1 MAMATTTTK
10 PRVSKIVGIQ
20 FSILSPEEIKKN
32 AVTEIT
38 SRDTY
43 IGNKPV
49 LGGLFCPYMGVS
61 EPGMLCPTDGLDY
74 MQTPGYFGYIQLAMP
89 VFYYQHLNTIHKIL
103 RCVCLKCSR
112 LLINK
117 EQHKQ
122 ALKMSPD
129 ERWSYVFGVASK
141 VKRCGDDNEE
151 GCGCLMPKK
160 IKKENLAT
168 LIAEWDSDG
177 VKGMSEEDA
186 KKMNMQLTPDI
197 VLKIFRRI
205 SDDDV
210 SFMGFSPTFSRPDW
224 MICQVLAVPPPAVR
238 PSIKMDGQ
246 QRSEDDLTHIIV
258 NIVKAN
264 KTLQEKIRDG
274 AQASVWHMVLQY
286 YCATLVDNNIPGA
299 APVAQRSGRKLKS
312 IKERLNGKGG
322 RVRGNLMGKR
332 VDFSARSVITPDPN
346 LSIRELGV
354 PLKIAKNITKP
365 VVVNDMNRRFLMRL
379 VRNGPEEYPG
389 AKILERKG
397 GESISLRYADRENIV
412 LYNGDI
418 VHRHMMDGDGVL
430 FNRQPTLHRMSM
442 MCHIARIMR
451 QGDTFRMN
459 VGDTKPYN
467 ADFDGDEMN
476 MHMPQDEEAEAELKN
491 LAAVP
496 YQIISPAKNQSI
508 IGIFQD
514 SLVGSYRLT
523 RPNVS
528 FTPREAMNLLMAYNG
543 INEGLFA
550 TQAERITSFQ
560 ILSQIMPA
568 FTMKY
573 KTKGFGENDD
583 FATSPGVLE
592 IVDGKYLRGQL
603 DKDVL
608 GGGSNGLITRTCND
622 FGNMAAAAFIDDLQN
637 IVTEY
642 MKSSAYSVGISDLI
656 ADRATNEQITQSITA
671 KKKEV
676 KNLIDQTYL
685 GFFENATGNT
695 NEDEFEFQVT
705 NILNKATNDSG
716 KIGLKSLSKDNRF
729 VTMVKSGSKGSDL
742 NISQMIACLGQQLI
756 DGKRIP
762 YGFENRTLPHFT
774 KYDDSPG
781 ARGFVENSF
790 ISGLTPEELFFHA
803 MGGRV
808 GLIDTAVK
816 SVTWETPVVVVE
828 NDEPKYVKIGEWIDA
843 HISSSSS
850 VQRMTE
856 QNMEYL
862 ELDHPVKIVT
872 MDYDGHV
879 SWETVSAVTRHDP
892 GEKLYKIT
900 THAGRYVTVTA
911 NKSLLVWNA
920 ELGEFRE
927 KYTDEIK
934 VGDFVPVAKHVR
946 DLRSGV
952 GIDEIQMTKYFPK
965 SEFIYGSEVKTAIE
979 MMNESMQDRK
989 KIPSNWWDE
998 NNNTAFTLPF
1008 DSKAKLQ
1015 RAIVRSKIDE
1025 LSANGVYPPSGS
1037 RQWGI
1042 VPETFELNYENGTFI
1057 GLFIAEGN
1065 INGAN
1070 IYITNNDSKIR
1081 EFVKT
1086 WFAKYSIKCK
1096 EDIRKNAANG
1106 TTSTVVGTSCILAK
1120 FITQLVGHGADS
1132 KHVPNEAYISN
1143 MEFVKGIISGY
1154 ISGDGHV
1161 SRNSIE
1167 SSSCSQ
1173 RLTEDI
1179 AFLCS
1184 RIGVH
1189 ARVFK
1194 SQLKRNNFGTKNIK
1208 PSYRLSIRSTN
1219 GQLFAEQIDLLHDQ
1233 KNDRLKSITW
1243 TSALNKVQQHNDVV
1257 LDAIVS
1263 IEYVDPALHPK
1274 MYDLTIP
1281 TTLNFGLANGLQ
1293 VRDTS
1298 STGYIQRRLI
1308 KGMEDLKIEYDMT
1321 VRNNKGRVVQF
1332 SYGEDGIDPVKVES
1346 QIIPLVNLGLDEIYA
1361 HYHMPSSDPKDVV
1374 FTAAFTKGV
1383 ISRMKKQKAENDAK
1397 CKHWIDFMIEQ
1408 RENIIKCVFRN
1419 KNTDRVFLP
1428 VAFAHTINNVKGLQ
1442 QINNN
1447 SIVDITPLEAFAMIE
1462 AAYKRLETMHY
1473 CAPTQLFKVMFFYYL
1488 SPKDLLMVKRFNQKA
1503 LTVLLEMIVLKYK
1516 NSLIAPGE
1524 MVGMISAQS
1533 IGEPTTQ
1540 LTLNSVSYDTRVML
1554 RIDGQIKV
1562 FQIGEYIDQYI
1573 EKAERMENHP
1583 NDTKLGYIN
1592 ADEDVFIPSV
1602 DALGITSWKRVEAVT
1617 RHPVV
1622 NVDGTNTVLR
1632 VTTEDGR
1639 QVIAT
1644 KAKSFLSIDANNQL
1658 AATNGS
1664 DLKVGD
1670 YIPIN
1675 QRAFEMPENDSFD
1688 VSIILKKSEYSF
1700 GSEIMKALS
1709 YCHERNW
1716 WANHA
1721 NIDFVVPY
1729 ARSDSLL
1736 EATNGKCRQGAN
1748 TKQSFET
1755 GIVYLKHKGKQSRIP
1770 EKIPYDFEFGY
1781 LIGAYCAEG
1790 CITKTQISISN
1801 NDVKFF
1807 EPINALML
1815 RWGITTKYYVVSN
1828 KNGQEGWTSSDLRI
1842 YSKLLTEI
1850 LNALCGKGS
1859 DNKFIHSELLNG
1871 NKEFMRGVLSGYF
1884 GGDGAIDKKTKY
1896 ISAYSVSRK
1905 LLENL
1910 QIMLGFGFG
1919 IYSKITKPTKCE
1931 TNNRGSKN
1939 ILQGYTICIKS
1950 DGAVKFANEM
1960 RLFIDYKQA
1969 RLDEMAKASTKSSE
1983 VNDVIPT
1990 FVHNGK
1996 VQTNMNRKKLAA
2008 IIGTNPFPDVRFDK
2022 IVSIEEIPNPT
2033 EWMYDF
2039 TVEETRT
2046 FIVENGMGCYDTF
2059 HTAGSGVAMKA
2070 NVTRGVP
2077 RIEELLSITENPKN
2091 SSLTICLKKDE
2102 ETDCERAKELIA
2114 QIELTQLSELVESV
2128 SICFD
2133 PDDLNTLIQEDRST
2147 MLQYY
2152 EYQRLLQE
2160 CAGIDAPEAED
2171 DLAARSKWIIRMVM
2185 SREAML
2191 DKRITMDDVHFAI
2204 KNSHGDDVSCIYAD
2218 YNADKLVFRLRMNNI
2233 NGKKPLKP
2241 KENPLDQSDKIYLLK
2256 AFQDQLLN
2264 NIVLRG
2270 LKNISKV
2277 TLRKLMDT
2285 LHKEDGAYVKKE
2297 TWVLDTKGTNLMDV
2311 LALDYIDVGRTI
2323 SDDIQEIRSVLGIE
2337 AAREALLTEMTGVF
2351 ENDGTY
2357 INYHHLSL
2365 LCDRMTASAGMVSI
2379 FRHGINNDNIGPIA
2393 KASFEETPEMFL
2405 KAARHA
2411 ELDQMRGISANVM
2424 CGQEGY
2430 YGTSSFQVMLD
2441 LPHMIAKMEDV
2452 AFQAQNDQAEIAEA
2466 MGAAAM
2472 DTSACAFENL
2482 TIESNVGSIQKVDL
2496 GQGADN
2502 YNVGF

>member
-1 MAMATTTTK
+1 MASSLSSK

-20 FSILSPEEIKKN
+20 FSMLSPEEIRKGS
-32 AVTEIT
+32 VTEIT

-43 IGNKPV
+43 VGNKPV
-49 LGGLFCPYMGVS
+49 IGGLFCPYMGVS

-74 MQTPGYFGYIQLAMP
+74 MNTPGYFGRIELAAP
-89 VFYYQHLNTIHKIL
+89 VFYYQHLATVHKIL
-103 RCVCLKCSR
+103 RCVCIKCSK
-112 LLINK
+112 LLISK
-117 EQHKQ
+117 DAHKQ
-122 ALKMSPD
+122 ALKMLAD
-129 ERWSYVFGVASK
+129 ERWSYIFGVASK
-141 VKRCGDDNEE
+141 VKRCGDDNED

-160 IKKENLAT
+160 IRKENLAT

-177 VKGMSEEDA
+177 IKGMSEEDA
-186 KKMNMQLTPDI
+186 KKMNMLLTPDI

-274 AQASVWHMVLQY
+274 AQANIIADWHTVLQY

-299 APVAQRSGRKLKS
+299 APVAQRSGRPLKS

-365 VVVNDMNRRFLMRL
+365 VVVNDMNRRVLTKL

-397 GESISLRYADRENIV
+397 GENISLRYADRDNIV

-442 MCHIARIMR
+442 MCHIARIMH

-514 SLVGSYRLT
+514 SLLGSYRLT
-523 RPNVS
+523 RPGVS
-528 FTPREAMNLLMAYNG
+528 FTPRDAMNLLMAYKG
-543 INEGLFA
+543 VNEGLFA
-550 TQAERITSFQ
+550 GHADRITSFQ

-573 KTKGFGENDD
+573 KTKGFGETDD

-622 FGNMAAAAFIDDLQN
+622 FGNMAASDFIDNLQD

-642 MKSSAYSVGISDLI
+642 MKTSAYSVGISDLI
-656 ADRATNEQITQSITA
+656 ANRSTNEQIAQSITS

-685 GFFENATGNT
+685 GIFENATGNT

-716 KIGLKSLSKDNRF
+716 KIGLKSLDKDNRF
-729 VTMVKSGSKGSDL
+729 VTMVKAGSKGSDL

-816 SVTWETPVVVVE
+816 
-828 NDEPKYVKIGEWIDA
+828 
-843 HISSSSS
+843 
-850 VQRMTE
+850 
-856 QNMEYL
+856 
-862 ELDHPVKIVT
+862 
-872 MDYDGHV
+872 
-879 SWETVSAVTRHDP
+879 
-892 GEKLYKIT
+892 
-900 THAGRYVTVTA
+900 
-911 NKSLLVWNA
+911 
-920 ELGEFRE
+920 
-927 KYTDEIK
+927 
-934 VGDFVPVAKHVR
+934 
-946 DLRSGV
+946 
-952 GIDEIQMTKYFPK
+952 
-965 SEFIYGSEVKTAIE
+965 
-979 MMNESMQDRK
+979 
-989 KIPSNWWDE
+989 
-998 NNNTAFTLPF
+998 
-1008 DSKAKLQ
+1008 
-1015 RAIVRSKIDE
+1015 
-1025 LSANGVYPPSGS
+1025 
-1037 RQWGI
+1037 
-1042 VPETFELNYENGTFI
+1042 
-1057 GLFIAEGN
+1057 
-1065 INGAN
+1065 
-1070 IYITNNDSKIR
+1070 
-1081 EFVKT
+1081 
-1086 WFAKYSIKCK
+1086 
-1096 EDIRKNAANG
+1096 
-1106 TTSTVVGTSCILAK
+1106 
-1120 FITQLVGHGADS
+1120 
-1132 KHVPNEAYISN
+1132 
-1143 MEFVKGIISGY
+1143 
-1154 ISGDGHV
+1154 
-1161 SRNSIE
+1161 
-1167 SSSCSQ
+1167 
-1173 RLTEDI
+1173 
-1179 AFLCS
+1179 
-1184 RIGVH
+1184 
-1189 ARVFK
+1189 
-1194 SQLKRNNFGTKNIK
+1194 
-1208 PSYRLSIRSTN
+1208 
-1219 GQLFAEQIDLLHDQ
+1219 
-1233 KNDRLKSITW
+1233 
-1243 TSALNKVQQHNDVV
+1243 
-1257 LDAIVS
+1257 
-1263 IEYVDPALHPK
+1263 
-1274 MYDLTIP
+1274 
-1281 TTLNFGLANGLQ
+1281 
-1293 VRDTS
+1293 TS

-1321 VRNNKGRVVQF
+1321 VRNNKGRVIQF

-1346 QIIPLVNLGLDEIYA
+1346 QIMPLVNLGLDEIYA

-1397 CKHWIDFMIEQ
+1397 CKQWIDFMIEQ
-1408 RENIIKCVFRN
+1408 RETVIQRVFRN
-1419 KNTDRVFLP
+1419 KNNDRVYLP

-1462 AAYKRLETMHY
+1462 AAYKRLESMHY
-1473 CAPTQLFKVMFFYYL
+1473 CAPTELFKVMYFYYL
-1488 SPKDLLMVKRFNQKA
+1488 SPKDLLMVKRFNKKA

-1540 LTLNSVSYDTRVML
+1540 LTLNSVSYDTRIML

-1573 EKAERMENHP
+1573 ETAERMEDHP

-1602 DALGITSWKRVEAVT
+1602 DAFGITSWKRVEAVT

-1622 NVDGTNTVLR
+1622 NADGTNTVLR

-1639 QVIAT
+1639 NVIAT
-1644 KAKSFLSIDANNQL
+1644 KAKSFLSIDAKNQL

-1675 QRAFEMPENDSFD
+1675 QRAFEMPENDSTREYL
-1688 VSIILKKSEYSF
+1688 VQHAERYSNLK
-1700 GSEIMKALS
+1700 
-1709 YCHERNW
+1709 
-1716 WANHA
+1716 
-1721 NIDFVVPY
+1721 
-1729 ARSDSLL
+1729 
-1736 EATNGKCRQGAN
+1736 
-1748 TKQSFET
+1748 
-1755 GIVYLKHKGKQSRIP
+1755 
-1770 EKIPYDFEFGY
+1770 
-1781 LIGAYCAEG
+1781 
-1790 CITKTQISISN
+1790 
-1801 NDVKFF
+1801 
-1807 EPINALML
+1807 
-1815 RWGITTKYYVVSN
+1815 
-1828 KNGQEGWTSSDLRI
+1828 
-1842 YSKLLTEI
+1842 
-1850 LNALCGKGS
+1850 
-1859 DNKFIHSELLNG
+1859 
-1871 NKEFMRGVLSGYF
+1871 
-1884 GGDGAIDKKTKY
+1884 
-1896 ISAYSVSRK
+1896 
-1905 LLENL
+1905 NL
-1910 QIMLGFGFG
+1910 
-1919 IYSKITKPTKCE
+1919 
-1931 TNNRGSKN
+1931 
-1939 ILQGYTICIKS
+1939 
-1950 DGAVKFANEM
+1950 
-1960 RLFIDYKQA
+1960 
-1969 RLDEMAKASTKSSE
+1969 SE
-1983 VNDVIPT
+1983 VNDVMPT
-1990 FVHNGK
+1990 FAYNEKVH
-1996 VQTNMNRKKLAA
+1996 TNMNRKKLAA
-2008 IIGTNPFPDVRFDK
+2008 IIGTNPFPDIRFDK

-2046 FIVENGMGCYDTF
+2046 FIIENGMALYDTF

-2091 SSLTICLKKDE
+2091 SSLTIYLKKDE

-2114 QIELTQLSELVESV
+2114 QIELTQLSELVESI

-2160 CAGIDAPEAED
+2160 CAGIDAPDAEAD
-2171 DLAARSKWIIRMVM
+2171 PNDSARSKWIIRMVM

-2218 YNADKLVFRLRMNNI
+2218 YNAEKLVFRLRMNNI

-2311 LALDYIDVGRTI
+2311 LALDYIDVNRTI
-2323 SDDIQEIRSVLGIE
+2323 SDDIQEIHSVLGIE

-2365 LCDRMTASAGMVSI
+2365 LCDRMTASSHMVSI

-2430 YGTSSFQVMLD
+2430 YGTSSFQIMLD
-2441 LPHMIAKMEDV
+2441 LPQMIAKMEDV
-2452 AFQAQNDQAEIAEA
+2452 AFQAQNEQAEIAEA

-2472 DTSACAFENL
+2472 DTSACAFEKL

-2496 GQGADN
+2496 GHGATDN

>member
-1 MAMATTTTK
+1 MASSSK

-20 FSILSPEEIKKN
+20 FSMLSPEEIRKGS
-32 AVTEIT
+32 VTEIT

-43 IGNKPV
+43 VGNKPV
-49 LGGLFCPYMGVS
+49 IGGLFCPYMGVS
-61 EPGMLCPTDGLDY
+61 EPGMLCPTDGLDH
-74 MQTPGYFGYIQLAMP
+74 MNTPGYFGRIELAAP
-89 VFYYQHLNTIHKIL
+89 VFYYQHLATVHKIL
-103 RCVCLKCSR
+103 RCVCMKCSK

-117 EQHKQ
+117 DTHKQ
-122 ALKMSPD
+122 ALKMLPD
-129 ERWSYVFGVASK
+129 ERWAYVFGVASK
-141 VKRCGDDNEE
+141 VKRCGDDNEN

-160 IKKENLAT
+160 IRKENLAT
-168 LIAEWDSDG
+168 LIAEWESDG
-177 VKGMSEEDA
+177 IKGMSEEDA
-186 KKMNMQLTPDI
+186 KKMNMQLTPEI

-274 AQASVWHMVLQY
+274 AQANIIADWHTVLQY

-299 APVAQRSGRKLKS
+299 APVAQRSGRPLKS

-365 VVVNDMNRRFLMRL
+365 VVVNDMNRRFLTKL
-379 VRNGPEEYPG
+379 VRNGPDEYPG

-397 GESISLRYADRENIV
+397 GENISLRYADRDNIV

-514 SLVGSYRLT
+514 SLLGSYRLT

-528 FTPREAMNLLMAYNG
+528 FTSRDAMNLLMAYNG

-550 TQAERITSFQ
+550 TRAERITSFQ
-560 ILSQIMPA
+560 ILSQIMPSI
-568 FTMKY
+568 TMKY

-583 FATSPGVLE
+583 FATSPGVFE
-592 IVDGKYLRGQL
+592 MVDGKYLRGQL

-608 GGGSNGLITRTCND
+608 GGGSNGLITRACND
-622 FGNMAAAAFIDDLQN
+622 FGNMAAADFIDNLQN

-642 MKSSAYSVGISDLI
+642 MKGSAYSVGISDLI
-656 ADRATNEQITQSITA
+656 ADRATNEQITQSITS

-685 GFFENATGNT
+685 GIFENATGNT

-729 VTMVKSGSKGSDL
+729 VTMVKAGSKGSDL

-816 SVTWETPVVVVE
+816 
-828 NDEPKYVKIGEWIDA
+828 
-843 HISSSSS
+843 
-850 VQRMTE
+850 
-856 QNMEYL
+856 
-862 ELDHPVKIVT
+862 
-872 MDYDGHV
+872 
-879 SWETVSAVTRHDP
+879 
-892 GEKLYKIT
+892 
-900 THAGRYVTVTA
+900 
-911 NKSLLVWNA
+911 
-920 ELGEFRE
+920 
-927 KYTDEIK
+927 
-934 VGDFVPVAKHVR
+934 
-946 DLRSGV
+946 
-952 GIDEIQMTKYFPK
+952 
-965 SEFIYGSEVKTAIE
+965 
-979 MMNESMQDRK
+979 
-989 KIPSNWWDE
+989 
-998 NNNTAFTLPF
+998 
-1008 DSKAKLQ
+1008 
-1015 RAIVRSKIDE
+1015 
-1025 LSANGVYPPSGS
+1025 
-1037 RQWGI
+1037 
-1042 VPETFELNYENGTFI
+1042 
-1057 GLFIAEGN
+1057 
-1065 INGAN
+1065 
-1070 IYITNNDSKIR
+1070 
-1081 EFVKT
+1081 
-1086 WFAKYSIKCK
+1086 
-1096 EDIRKNAANG
+1096 
-1106 TTSTVVGTSCILAK
+1106 
-1120 FITQLVGHGADS
+1120 
-1132 KHVPNEAYISN
+1132 
-1143 MEFVKGIISGY
+1143 
-1154 ISGDGHV
+1154 
-1161 SRNSIE
+1161 
-1167 SSSCSQ
+1167 
-1173 RLTEDI
+1173 
-1179 AFLCS
+1179 
-1184 RIGVH
+1184 
-1189 ARVFK
+1189 
-1194 SQLKRNNFGTKNIK
+1194 
-1208 PSYRLSIRSTN
+1208 
-1219 GQLFAEQIDLLHDQ
+1219 
-1233 KNDRLKSITW
+1233 
-1243 TSALNKVQQHNDVV
+1243 
-1257 LDAIVS
+1257 
-1263 IEYVDPALHPK
+1263 
-1274 MYDLTIP
+1274 
-1281 TTLNFGLANGLQ
+1281 
-1293 VRDTS
+1293 TS

-1321 VRNNKGRVVQF
+1321 VRNNKGRVIQF

-1346 QIIPLVNLGLDEIYA
+1346 QVVPLVNMGLDEIYA

-1397 CKHWIDFMIEQ
+1397 CKHWIDFMIGQ
-1408 RENIIKCVFRN
+1408 REEIIRTVFRN
-1419 KNTDRVFLP
+1419 KNNDRVFLP

-1447 SIVDITPLEAFAMIE
+1447 SIVDITPFEAFAMIE
-1462 AAYKRLETMHY
+1462 AAYKRLESMHY

-1488 SPKDLLMVKRFNQKA
+1488 SPKDLLMVKRFNKKA

-1540 LTLNSVSYDTRVML
+1540 LTLNSVSYDTRIML
-1554 RIDGQIKV
+1554 KIDGQIKV
-1562 FQIGEYIDQYI
+1562 CQIGEYIDQYI
-1573 EKAERMENHP
+1573 EKAERMEYHP

-1592 ADEDVFIPSV
+1592 ANEDVFIPSV
-1602 DALGITSWKRVEAVT
+1602 DAFGITSWKRIEAVT

-1622 NVDGTNTVLR
+1622 NADGTNTVLR

-1644 KAKSFLSIDANNQL
+1644 KAKSFLSIDAKNQL

-1675 QRAFEMPENDSFD
+1675 QRAFEMPENVSFD
-1688 VSIILKKSEYSF
+1688 VSIILKKTEYSF

-1721 NIDFVVPY
+1721 NVDFVVPY

-1736 EATNGKCRQGAN
+1736 EATNGKCRKGAN

-1755 GIVYLKHKGKQSRIP
+1755 DIVYSKHKGKQSRIP

-1790 CITKTQISISN
+1790 CITKTQISIAN
-1801 NDVKFF
+1801 NDARFF

-1850 LNALCGKGS
+1850 LNSLCGKGS
-1859 DNKFIHSELLNG
+1859 DNKFIHPELLNG

-1884 GGDGAIDKKTKY
+1884 GGDGSIDKKAKY
-1896 ISAYSVSRK
+1896 IGAYSVSRK

-1910 QIMLGFGFG
+1910 QTMLGFGFG
-1919 IYSKITKPTKCE
+1919 IYSKISKPTKCE

-1969 RLDEMAKASTKSSE
+1969 RLDEMAKSSTKSSE

-1996 VQTNMNRKKLAA
+1996 VHTNMNRKKLAT

-2046 FIVENGMGCYDTF
+2046 FIIENGMGCYDTF

-2091 SSLTICLKKDE
+2091 SSLTIYLKKDE

-2152 EYQRLLQE
+2152 EYQRMLNE
-2160 CAGIDAPEAED
+2160 CAGIDAPEED
-2171 DLAARSKWIIRMVM
+2171 ADANNSARSKWIIRMVM

-2311 LALDYIDVGRTI
+2311 LALDYIDVNRTI
-2323 SDDIQEIRSVLGIE
+2323 SDDIQEIHSVLGIE
-2337 AAREALLTEMTGVF
+2337 AAREALLSEMTGVF

-2365 LCDRMTASAGMVSI
+2365 LCDRMTASSNMVSI

-2441 LPHMIAKMEDV
+2441 LQQMIAKMEDV
-2452 AFQAQNDQAEIAEA
+2452 AFQAQDEQAEIAEA

-2472 DTSACAFENL
+2472 DTSACAFEKL

-2496 GQGADN
+2496 GHGADN
-2502 YNVGF
+2502 YNIGF

>member
-1 MAMATTTTK
+1 
-10 PRVSKIVGIQ
+10 
-20 FSILSPEEIKKN
+20 
-32 AVTEIT
+32 
-38 SRDTY
+38 
-43 IGNKPV
+43 
-49 LGGLFCPYMGVS
+49 MGVS

-74 MQTPGYFGYIQLAMP
+74 MQTPGYFGRIELAMP

-112 LLINK
+112 LLISK
-117 EQHKQ
+117 DVHKQ

-141 VKRCGDDNEE
+141 VKRCGDENEE

-177 VKGMSEEDA
+177 VKGISEEDA

-238 PSIKMDGQ
+238 PSIKMDGH

-379 VRNGPEEYPG
+379 VRNGPDEYPG

-397 GESISLRYADRENIV
+397 GENISLRYADRENIV

-514 SLVGSYRLT
+514 SLLGSYRFT

-528 FTPREAMNLLMAYNG
+528 FAPREAMNLLMAHNSV
-543 INEGLFA
+543 NEGLFSSH
-550 TQAERITSFQ
+550 AERITSFQ

-656 ADRATNEQITQSITA
+656 ADQATNQQITQSITS

-685 GFFENATGNT
+685 GIFENATGNT

-729 VTMVKSGSKGSDL
+729 VTMVKAGSKGSDL

-790 ISGLTPEELFFHA
+790 ISGLTPSELFFHA

-816 SVTWETPVVVVE
+816 
-828 NDEPKYVKIGEWIDA
+828 
-843 HISSSSS
+843 
-850 VQRMTE
+850 
-856 QNMEYL
+856 
-862 ELDHPVKIVT
+862 
-872 MDYDGHV
+872 
-879 SWETVSAVTRHDP
+879 
-892 GEKLYKIT
+892 
-900 THAGRYVTVTA
+900 
-911 NKSLLVWNA
+911 
-920 ELGEFRE
+920 
-927 KYTDEIK
+927 
-934 VGDFVPVAKHVR
+934 
-946 DLRSGV
+946 
-952 GIDEIQMTKYFPK
+952 
-965 SEFIYGSEVKTAIE
+965 
-979 MMNESMQDRK
+979 
-989 KIPSNWWDE
+989 
-998 NNNTAFTLPF
+998 
-1008 DSKAKLQ
+1008 
-1015 RAIVRSKIDE
+1015 
-1025 LSANGVYPPSGS
+1025 
-1037 RQWGI
+1037 
-1042 VPETFELNYENGTFI
+1042 
-1057 GLFIAEGN
+1057 
-1065 INGAN
+1065 
-1070 IYITNNDSKIR
+1070 
-1081 EFVKT
+1081 
-1086 WFAKYSIKCK
+1086 
-1096 EDIRKNAANG
+1096 
-1106 TTSTVVGTSCILAK
+1106 
-1120 FITQLVGHGADS
+1120 
-1132 KHVPNEAYISN
+1132 
-1143 MEFVKGIISGY
+1143 
-1154 ISGDGHV
+1154 
-1161 SRNSIE
+1161 
-1167 SSSCSQ
+1167 
-1173 RLTEDI
+1173 
-1179 AFLCS
+1179 
-1184 RIGVH
+1184 
-1189 ARVFK
+1189 
-1194 SQLKRNNFGTKNIK
+1194 
-1208 PSYRLSIRSTN
+1208 
-1219 GQLFAEQIDLLHDQ
+1219 
-1233 KNDRLKSITW
+1233 
-1243 TSALNKVQQHNDVV
+1243 
-1257 LDAIVS
+1257 
-1263 IEYVDPALHPK
+1263 
-1274 MYDLTIP
+1274 
-1281 TTLNFGLANGLQ
+1281 
-1293 VRDTS
+1293 TS

-1321 VRNNKGRVVQF
+1321 VRNNKGRVIQF

-1346 QIIPLVNLGLDEIYA
+1346 QVVPLVNMGLDEIYA

-1408 RENIIKCVFRN
+1408 REKIIKRVFRS
-1419 KNTDRVFLP
+1419 KNNDRVFLP

-1462 AAYKRLETMHY
+1462 SAYKRLESMHY
-1473 CAPTQLFKVMFFYYL
+1473 CAPTELFKVMFFYYL
-1488 SPKDLLMVKRFNQKA
+1488 SPKDLLMVKRFNKKA

-1573 EKAERMENHP
+1573 EKAERMEDHP

-1592 ADEDVFIPSV
+1592 ANEDVFVPSV
-1602 DALGITSWKRVEAVT
+1602 DGLGITSWKRVEAVT

-1670 YIPIN
+1670 YIPVN

-1700 GSEIMKALS
+1700 GSEIMKALT

-1850 LNALCGKGS
+1850 LNSLCGKGS
-1859 DNKFIHSELLNG
+1859 DNKFVHPELLNG

-1983 VNDVIPT
+1983 VNDDIPI

-1996 VQTNMNRKKLAA
+1996 VHTNMNRKKLAE

-2022 IVSIEEIPNPT
+2022 IVNIEEIPNPT

-2046 FIVENGMGCYDTF
+2046 FIVENGMALFDTF

-2152 EYQRLLQE
+2152 EYQRMLNE
-2160 CAGIDAPEAED
+2160 CAGIPEAESED
-2171 DLAARSKWIIRMVM
+2171 DPAARSKWIIRMVM

-2285 LHKEDGAYVKKE
+2285 LHKEDGAYVKKD

-2311 LALDYIDVGRTI
+2311 LGLDYIDVNRTI

-2337 AAREALLTEMTGVF
+2337 AAREALLSEMTGVF

-2424 CGQEGY
+2424 CGQEGF

-2441 LPHMIAKMEDV
+2441 LPQMIAKMEDV
-2452 AFQAQNDQAEIAEA
+2452 AFQAKNEQVEIAEA

-2496 GQGADN
+2496 GHGADN

>member
-1 MAMATTTTK
+1 MAIP

-20 FSILSPEEIKKN
+20 FSILSPEEIRKG

-43 IGNKPV
+43 VGNKPV

-74 MQTPGYFGYIQLAMP
+74 MNTPGYFGRIELAMP

-112 LLINK
+112 LLLNK
-117 EQHKQ
+117 EHHKQ
-122 ALKMSPD
+122 ALKMAPD

-160 IKKENLAT
+160 IRKENLAT

-177 VKGMSEEDA
+177 IKGMSEEDA
-186 KKMNMQLTPDI
+186 KKMNMQLTPEI

-264 KTLQEKIRDG
+264 KTLQEKMRDG
-274 AQASVWHMVLQY
+274 AQAHVWHMVLQY

-379 VRNGPEEYPG
+379 VRNGPDEYPG

-397 GESISLRYADRENIV
+397 GENISLRYADRENIV

-514 SLVGSYRLT
+514 SLLGSYRFT

-528 FTPREAMNLLMAYNG
+528 FAPREAMNLLMAYNG

-550 TQAERITSFQ
+550 THADRITSFQ
-560 ILSQIMPA
+560 ILSQIMPS

-622 FGNMAAAAFIDDLQN
+622 FGNMAAAEFIDNLQN

-656 ADRATNEQITQSITA
+656 ANRVTNEQITKSIYE
-671 KKKEV
+671 KKNEV
-676 KNLIDQTYL
+676 KRLIDQTYL
-685 GFFENATGNT
+685 GIFENATGNT

-716 KIGLKSLSKDNRF
+716 KIGLKSLDKDNRF
-729 VTMVKSGSKGSDL
+729 VTMVKAGSKGSDL

-828 NDEPKYVKIGEWIDA
+828 NDEPKYVKIGEWIDS
-843 HISSSSS
+843 HILSASS

-920 ELGEFRE
+920 ELGQFRE

-946 DLRSGV
+946 DYRAEVHHADGNNEFERGRRDGNSIVTQIPVESYIAGNEYIKGLIGS
-952 GIDEIQMTKYFPK
+952 YF
-965 SEFIYGSEVKTAIE
+965 
-979 MMNESMQDRK
+979 
-989 KIPSNWWDE
+989 
-998 NNNTAFTLPF
+998 
-1008 DSKAKLQ
+1008 
-1015 RAIVRSKIDE
+1015 
-1025 LSANGVYPPSGS
+1025 
-1037 RQWGI
+1037 
-1042 VPETFELNYENGTFI
+1042 
-1057 GLFIAEGN
+1057 
-1065 INGAN
+1065 
-1070 IYITNNDSKIR
+1070 
-1081 EFVKT
+1081 
-1086 WFAKYSIKCK
+1086 
-1096 EDIRKNAANG
+1096 
-1106 TTSTVVGTSCILAK
+1106 
-1120 FITQLVGHGADS
+1120 S
-1132 KHVPNEAYISN
+1132 KHAVVSHDSATIELAYG
-1143 MEFVKGIISGY
+1143 E
-1154 ISGDGHV
+1154 H
-1161 SRNSIE
+1161 
-1167 SSSCSQ
+1167 
-1173 RLTEDI
+1173 RLVEDF

-1184 RIGVH
+1184 CLGIH
-1189 ARVFK
+1189 AEV
-1194 SQLKRNNFGTKNIK
+1194 
-1208 PSYRLSIRSTN
+1208 SIVVDTHWLTIRGPN
-1219 GQLFAEQIDLLHDQ
+1219 VKQFAQQITFDDEEKDQ
-1233 KNDRLKSITW
+1233 ILKSIQCTDDGQ
-1243 TSALNKVQQHNDVV
+1243 SVINDVV
-1257 LDAIVS
+1257 LDAIIS

-1321 VRNNKGRVVQF
+1321 VRNNKGRVIQF

-1346 QIIPLVNLGLDEIYA
+1346 QVVPLANMGLDEIYA

-1397 CKHWIDFMIEQ
+1397 CKYWIDFMIEQ
-1408 RENIIKCVFRN
+1408 REKVIQNVFRS
-1419 KNTDRVFLP
+1419 KNNDRVFLP

-1462 AAYKRLETMHY
+1462 AAYKRLESMHY
-1473 CAPTQLFKVMFFYYL
+1473 CAPTQLFKVMFFYYM
-1488 SPKDLLMVKRFNQKA
+1488 SPKDLLMVKRFNKKA
-1503 LTVLLEMIVLKYK
+1503 LAVLLEMIVLKYK

-1540 LTLNSVSYDTRVML
+1540 LTLNSVSYDTRIML
-1554 RIDGQIKV
+1554 KVDGQIKV
-1562 FQIGEYIDQYI
+1562 CQIGEYIDQYI

-1602 DALGITSWKRVEAVT
+1602 DAFGITSWKRVEAVT

-1644 KAKSFLSIDANNQL
+1644 KAKSFLSIDAKNQL

-1675 QRAFEMPENDSFD
+1675 QRAFEMPENDS
-1688 VSIILKKSEYSF
+1688 
-1700 GSEIMKALS
+1700 
-1709 YCHERNW
+1709 
-1716 WANHA
+1716 
-1721 NIDFVVPY
+1721 
-1729 ARSDSLL
+1729 
-1736 EATNGKCRQGAN
+1736 T
-1748 TKQSFET
+1748 
-1755 GIVYLKHKGKQSRIP
+1755 
-1770 EKIPYDFEFGY
+1770 
-1781 LIGAYCAEG
+1781 
-1790 CITKTQISISN
+1790 
-1801 NDVKFF
+1801 
-1807 EPINALML
+1807 
-1815 RWGITTKYYVVSN
+1815 
-1828 KNGQEGWTSSDLRI
+1828 
-1842 YSKLLTEI
+1842 
-1850 LNALCGKGS
+1850 
-1859 DNKFIHSELLNG
+1859 
-1871 NKEFMRGVLSGYF
+1871 
-1884 GGDGAIDKKTKY
+1884 
-1896 ISAYSVSRK
+1896 SAYLVQYAERYS
-1905 LLENL
+1905 NL
-1910 QIMLGFGFG
+1910 
-1919 IYSKITKPTKCE
+1919 
-1931 TNNRGSKN
+1931 KN
-1939 ILQGYTICIKS
+1939 I
-1950 DGAVKFANEM
+1950 
-1960 RLFIDYKQA
+1960 
-1969 RLDEMAKASTKSSE
+1969 SE

-1990 FVHNGK
+1990 FVHNGN
-1996 VQTNMNRKKLAA
+1996 VHTNMNRKKLAA

-2039 TVEETRT
+2039 TVEDTRT
-2046 FIVENGMGCYDTF
+2046 FIIENGMAVYDTF

-2133 PDDLNTLIQEDRST
+2133 PDDMNTLIQEDRST

-2152 EYQRLLQE
+2152 EYQRMLQE
-2160 CAGIDAPEAED
+2160 CAGIDVPEEAEAD
-2171 DLAARSKWIIRMVM
+2171 PNDLAGRSKWIIRMVM

-2311 LALDYIDVGRTI
+2311 LALDYIDVNRTI
-2323 SDDIQEIRSVLGIE
+2323 SDDIQEIHSVLGIE
-2337 AAREALLTEMTGVF
+2337 AAREALLSEMTGVF

-2365 LCDRMTASAGMVSI
+2365 LCDRMTASSGMVSI

-2441 LPHMIAKMEDV
+2441 LPQMIAKMEDV
-2452 AFQAQNDQAEIAEA
+2452 AFQAQNEQAEIAEA
-2466 MGAAAM
+2466 MGSAAM
-2472 DTSACAFENL
+2472 DTSACAFEKL

>member
-1 MAMATTTTK
+1 MAASSK
-10 PRVSKIVGIQ
+10 HRVSKIVGIQ
-20 FSILSPEEIKKN
+20 FSMLSPEEIRKG

-43 IGNKPV
+43 VGNKPV
-49 LGGLFCPYMGVS
+49 IGGLFCPYMGVS

-74 MQTPGYFGYIQLAMP
+74 MNTPGYFGRIELAAP
-89 VFYYQHLNTIHKIL
+89 VFYYQHLATVHKIL
-103 RCVCLKCSR
+103 RSVCIKCSK
-112 LLINK
+112 LLIDK
-117 EQHKQ
+117 DAHKQ
-122 ALKMSPD
+122 ALKMLPD

-141 VKRCGDDNEE
+141 VKRCGDDNEN

-160 IKKENLAT
+160 IRKENLAT
-168 LIAEWDSDG
+168 LIAEWESDG
-177 VKGMSEEDA
+177 IKGMSEEDA
-186 KKMNMQLTPDI
+186 KKMNMQLTPEI

-205 SDDDV
+205 SDDDI

-274 AQASVWHMVLQY
+274 AQANIIADWHTVLQY

-299 APVAQRSGRKLKS
+299 APVAQRSGRPLKS

-365 VVVNDMNRRFLMRL
+365 VVVNDMNVRFLTKL
-379 VRNGPEEYPG
+379 VRNGPDEYPG

-397 GESISLRYADRENIV
+397 GENISLRYADRDNIV

-514 SLVGSYRLT
+514 SLLGSYRLT
-523 RPNVS
+523 RPGVS
-528 FTPREAMNLLMAYNG
+528 FTPRDAMNLLMAYNG

-550 TQAERITSFQ
+550 TRAERITSFQ
-560 ILSQIMPA
+560 ILSQIMPSI
-568 FTMKY
+568 TMKY

-583 FATSPGVLE
+583 FATSPGVFE
-592 IVDGKYLRGQL
+592 MVDGKYLRGQL

-622 FGNMAAAAFIDDLQN
+622 FGNMAASDFIDNLQN

-642 MKSSAYSVGISDLI
+642 MKGSAYSVGISDLI
-656 ADRATNEQITQSITA
+656 ADRSTNEQITQSITS

-685 GFFENATGNT
+685 GIFENATGNT

-729 VTMVKSGSKGSDL
+729 VTMVKAGSKGSDL

-816 SVTWETPVVVVE
+816 
-828 NDEPKYVKIGEWIDA
+828 
-843 HISSSSS
+843 
-850 VQRMTE
+850 
-856 QNMEYL
+856 
-862 ELDHPVKIVT
+862 
-872 MDYDGHV
+872 
-879 SWETVSAVTRHDP
+879 
-892 GEKLYKIT
+892 
-900 THAGRYVTVTA
+900 
-911 NKSLLVWNA
+911 
-920 ELGEFRE
+920 
-927 KYTDEIK
+927 
-934 VGDFVPVAKHVR
+934 
-946 DLRSGV
+946 
-952 GIDEIQMTKYFPK
+952 
-965 SEFIYGSEVKTAIE
+965 
-979 MMNESMQDRK
+979 
-989 KIPSNWWDE
+989 
-998 NNNTAFTLPF
+998 
-1008 DSKAKLQ
+1008 
-1015 RAIVRSKIDE
+1015 
-1025 LSANGVYPPSGS
+1025 
-1037 RQWGI
+1037 
-1042 VPETFELNYENGTFI
+1042 
-1057 GLFIAEGN
+1057 
-1065 INGAN
+1065 
-1070 IYITNNDSKIR
+1070 
-1081 EFVKT
+1081 
-1086 WFAKYSIKCK
+1086 
-1096 EDIRKNAANG
+1096 
-1106 TTSTVVGTSCILAK
+1106 
-1120 FITQLVGHGADS
+1120 
-1132 KHVPNEAYISN
+1132 
-1143 MEFVKGIISGY
+1143 
-1154 ISGDGHV
+1154 
-1161 SRNSIE
+1161 
-1167 SSSCSQ
+1167 
-1173 RLTEDI
+1173 
-1179 AFLCS
+1179 
-1184 RIGVH
+1184 
-1189 ARVFK
+1189 
-1194 SQLKRNNFGTKNIK
+1194 
-1208 PSYRLSIRSTN
+1208 
-1219 GQLFAEQIDLLHDQ
+1219 
-1233 KNDRLKSITW
+1233 
-1243 TSALNKVQQHNDVV
+1243 
-1257 LDAIVS
+1257 
-1263 IEYVDPALHPK
+1263 
-1274 MYDLTIP
+1274 
-1281 TTLNFGLANGLQ
+1281 
-1293 VRDTS
+1293 TS

-1321 VRNNKGRVVQF
+1321 VRNNKGRVIQF

-1346 QIIPLVNLGLDEIYA
+1346 QVVPLVNMGLDEIYA
-1361 HYHMPSSDPKDVV
+1361 HYHMPSSDSKDVV

-1408 RENIIKCVFRN
+1408 REEIIRTVFRN
-1419 KNTDRVFLP
+1419 KNNDRVYLP

-1447 SIVDITPLEAFAMIE
+1447 SIVDITPFEAFAMIE
-1462 AAYKRLETMHY
+1462 AAYKRLESMHY

-1488 SPKDLLMVKRFNQKA
+1488 SPKDLLMVKRFNKKA

-1540 LTLNSVSYDTRVML
+1540 LTLNSVSYDTRVIL

-1562 FQIGEYIDQYI
+1562 WQIGEYIDQYI
-1573 EKAERMENHP
+1573 EKAERMEEHP

-1592 ADEDVFIPSV
+1592 ANEDVFIPSV
-1602 DALGITSWKRVEAVT
+1602 DAFGITSWKRVEAVT

-1622 NVDGTNTVLR
+1622 NADGTNTVLR

-1644 KAKSFLSIDANNQL
+1644 KAKSFLSIDAKNQL

-1721 NIDFVVPY
+1721 NVDFVVPY

-1736 EATNGKCRQGAN
+1736 EATNGKCRKGAN

-1755 GIVYLKHKGKQSRIP
+1755 GIVYSKHKGKQTRIP

-1801 NDVKFF
+1801 NDARFF

-1850 LNALCGKGS
+1850 LNSLCGKGS
-1859 DNKFIHSELLNG
+1859 DNKFIHPELLNG

-1905 LLENL
+1905 LLENI
-1910 QIMLGFGFG
+1910 QSMLGFGFG
-1919 IYSKITKPTKCE
+1919 IYSKISKPTKCE

-1969 RLDEMAKASTKSSE
+1969 RLDEIAKASKSSE

-1996 VQTNMNRKKLAA
+1996 VHTNMNRKKLAA
-2008 IIGTNPFPDVRFDK
+2008 IIGTNPFPDIRFDK

-2046 FIVENGMGCYDTF
+2046 FVIENGMGCYDTF

-2114 QIELTQLSELVESV
+2114 QIELTQLSELVENV

-2133 PDDLNTLIQEDRST
+2133 PDDLNTMIQEDRST

-2152 EYQRLLQE
+2152 EYQRILNE
-2160 CAGIDAPEAED
+2160 CAGIDVPEAEAD
-2171 DLAARSKWIIRMVM
+2171 DSARSKWIIRMVM

-2311 LALDYIDVGRTI
+2311 LALDYIDVNRTI
-2323 SDDIQEIRSVLGIE
+2323 SDDIQEIHSVLGIE
-2337 AAREALLTEMTGVF
+2337 AAREALLSEMTGVF

-2365 LCDRMTASAGMVSI
+2365 LCDRMTASSHMVSI

-2441 LPHMIAKMEDV
+2441 LPQMIAKMEDI
-2452 AFQAQNDQAEIAEA
+2452 AFQAQDAQAEIAEA

-2472 DTSACAFENL
+2472 DTSACAFEKL

-2496 GQGADN
+2496 GHVADN

>member
-1 MAMATTTTK
+1 
-10 PRVSKIVGIQ
+10 
-20 FSILSPEEIKKN
+20 
-32 AVTEIT
+32 
-38 SRDTY
+38 
-43 IGNKPV
+43 
-49 LGGLFCPYMGVS
+49 
-61 EPGMLCPTDGLDY
+61 
-74 MQTPGYFGYIQLAMP
+74 MQTPGYFGRIELAMP

-103 RCVCLKCSR
+103 RCVCLKCSH
-112 LLINK
+112 LLISKNV
-117 EQHKQ
+117 HKQ
-122 ALKMSPD
+122 ALKLSPD

-141 VKRCGDDNEE
+141 VKRCGDENED

-168 LIAEWDSDG
+168 LIAEWESDG
-177 VKGMSEEDA
+177 IKGMSEEDA

-205 SDDDV
+205 SDEDV

-238 PSIKMDGQ
+238 PSIKMDGH

-365 VVVNDMNRRFLMRL
+365 VVVNDMNRRFLTKL

-397 GESISLRYADRENIV
+397 GENISLRYADRENIV

-514 SLVGSYRLT
+514 SLLGSYRLT
-523 RPNVS
+523 RPGVS
-528 FTPREAMNLLMAYNG
+528 FTTRDAMNLLMAYG
-543 INEGLFA
+543 GVNEGLFA
-550 TQAERITSFQ
+550 SRAERITSFQ

-622 FGNMAAAAFIDDLQN
+622 FGNMAAASFIDDLQN

-642 MKSSAYSVGISDLI
+642 MKGSAYSVGISDLI
-656 ADRATNEQITQSITA
+656 ANRSTNEQIAQSITA

-685 GFFENATGNT
+685 GIFENATGNT

-716 KIGLKSLSKDNRF
+716 KIGLKSLDKDNRF
-729 VTMVKSGSKGSDL
+729 VTMVKAGSKGSDL

-828 NDEPKYVKIGEWIDA
+828 NDEPKYVKIGEWIDS
-843 HISSSSS
+843 HISSSSA

-927 KYTDEIK
+927 KYTDEIM

-946 DLRSGV
+946 DLRSGG

-965 SEFIYGSEVKTAIE
+965 SEFIYGSEVKTAIK

-1008 DSKAKLQ
+1008 DSKARLQ

-1042 VPETFELNYENGTFI
+1042 VPETFELNFENGTFI

-1086 WFAKYSIKCK
+1086 WFAKYNIICK
-1096 EDIRKNAANG
+1096 EDIRMNNANG

-1120 FITQLVGHGADS
+1120 FITLLVGHGADS
-1132 KHVPNEAYISN
+1132 KHVPNEAYVSN
-1143 MEFVKGIISGY
+1143 IEFVKGIISGY

-1233 KNDRLKSITW
+1233 KNARLKSIRW
-1243 TSALNKVQQHNDVV
+1243 TSALNKVHEHNDVV

-1263 IEYVDPALHPK
+1263 IEFVDPALHPK

-1346 QIIPLVNLGLDEIYA
+1346 QIVPLVNMGLDEIYA

-1408 RENIIKCVFRN
+1408 REKVIQRVFRN
-1419 KNTDRVFLP
+1419 KNNDRVFLP
-1428 VAFAHTINNVKGLQ
+1428 VAFAHTINNVKGLE

-1462 AAYKRLETMHY
+1462 AAYKRLESMHY
-1473 CAPTQLFKVMFFYYL
+1473 CAPTQLFKVMYFYYL
-1488 SPKDLLMVKRFNQKA
+1488 SPKDLLMVKRFNKKA

-1540 LTLNSVSYDTRVML
+1540 LTLN
-1554 RIDGQIKV
+1554 
-1562 FQIGEYIDQYI
+1562 
-1573 EKAERMENHP
+1573 
-1583 NDTKLGYIN
+1583 
-1592 ADEDVFIPSV
+1592 
-1602 DALGITSWKRVEAVT
+1602 
-1617 RHPVV
+1617 
-1622 NVDGTNTVLR
+1622 
-1632 VTTEDGR
+1632 
-1639 QVIAT
+1639 
-1644 KAKSFLSIDANNQL
+1644 
-1658 AATNGS
+1658 
-1664 DLKVGD
+1664 
-1670 YIPIN
+1670 
-1675 QRAFEMPENDSFD
+1675 
-1688 VSIILKKSEYSF
+1688 
-1700 GSEIMKALS
+1700 
-1709 YCHERNW
+1709 
-1716 WANHA
+1716 
-1721 NIDFVVPY
+1721 
-1729 ARSDSLL
+1729 
-1736 EATNGKCRQGAN
+1736 
-1748 TKQSFET
+1748 
-1755 GIVYLKHKGKQSRIP
+1755 
-1770 EKIPYDFEFGY
+1770 
-1781 LIGAYCAEG
+1781 
-1790 CITKTQISISN
+1790 
-1801 NDVKFF
+1801 
-1807 EPINALML
+1807 
-1815 RWGITTKYYVVSN
+1815 
-1828 KNGQEGWTSSDLRI
+1828 
-1842 YSKLLTEI
+1842 
-1850 LNALCGKGS
+1850 
-1859 DNKFIHSELLNG
+1859 
-1871 NKEFMRGVLSGYF
+1871 
-1884 GGDGAIDKKTKY
+1884 
-1896 ISAYSVSRK
+1896 
-1905 LLENL
+1905 
-1910 QIMLGFGFG
+1910 
-1919 IYSKITKPTKCE
+1919 
-1931 TNNRGSKN
+1931 
-1939 ILQGYTICIKS
+1939 
-1950 DGAVKFANEM
+1950 
-1960 RLFIDYKQA
+1960 
-1969 RLDEMAKASTKSSE
+1969 
-1983 VNDVIPT
+1983 
-1990 FVHNGK
+1990 
-1996 VQTNMNRKKLAA
+1996 
-2008 IIGTNPFPDVRFDK
+2008 
-2022 IVSIEEIPNPT
+2022 
-2033 EWMYDF
+2033 
-2039 TVEETRT
+2039 
-2046 FIVENGMGCYDTF
+2046 TF

-2114 QIELTQLSELVESV
+2114 QIELTQLSELVDSV

-2152 EYQRLLQE
+2152 EYQRMLQE
-2160 CAGIDAPEAED
+2160 CAGIPEAEAEAD
-2171 DLAARSKWIIRMVM
+2171 PNDSSGRSKWIIRMVM

-2311 LALDYIDVGRTI
+2311 LALDYIDVSRTI

-2441 LPHMIAKMEDV
+2441 LPQMIAKMEDV
-2452 AFQAQNDQAEIAEA
+2452 AFQAKNEQAEIAEA

-2472 DTSACAFENL
+2472 DTSACAFEKL

-2496 GQGADN
+2496 GHGADN

>member
-1 MAMATTTTK
+1 MATK

-20 FSILSPEEIKKN
+20 FSILSPEEIRKG

-74 MQTPGYFGYIQLAMP
+74 MNTPGYFGRIELAMP

-117 EQHKQ
+117 EEHKQ

-141 VKRCGDDNEE
+141 VKRCGDVNDE

-160 IKKENLAT
+160 IRKENLAT
-168 LIAEWDSDG
+168 LIAEWESDG
-177 VKGMSEEDA
+177 IKGMSEEDA

-264 KTLQEKIRDG
+264 KTLQEKMRDG
-274 AQASVWHMVLQY
+274 AQANVWHMVLQY

-514 SLVGSYRLT
+514 SLLGSYRFT
-523 RPNVS
+523 RPGVS
-528 FTPREAMNLLMAYNG
+528 FTPRDAMNLLMAYNG
-543 INEGLFA
+543 VNEGLFA
-550 TQAERITSFQ
+550 AHAERITSFQ

-573 KTKGFGENDD
+573 KTKGFGENDE

-622 FGNMAAAAFIDDLQN
+622 FGNMAASDFIDNLQN
-637 IVTEY
+637 IITEY
-642 MKSSAYSVGISDLI
+642 MKGSAYSVGISDLI
-656 ADRATNEQITQSITA
+656 ANRATNEQITQSITS

-685 GFFENATGNT
+685 GIFENVTGNT

-716 KIGLKSLSKDNRF
+716 KIGLKSLDKDNRF
-729 VTMVKSGSKGSDL
+729 VTMVKAGSKGSDL

-816 SVTWETPVVVVE
+816 
-828 NDEPKYVKIGEWIDA
+828 
-843 HISSSSS
+843 
-850 VQRMTE
+850 
-856 QNMEYL
+856 
-862 ELDHPVKIVT
+862 
-872 MDYDGHV
+872 
-879 SWETVSAVTRHDP
+879 
-892 GEKLYKIT
+892 
-900 THAGRYVTVTA
+900 
-911 NKSLLVWNA
+911 
-920 ELGEFRE
+920 
-927 KYTDEIK
+927 
-934 VGDFVPVAKHVR
+934 
-946 DLRSGV
+946 
-952 GIDEIQMTKYFPK
+952 
-965 SEFIYGSEVKTAIE
+965 
-979 MMNESMQDRK
+979 
-989 KIPSNWWDE
+989 
-998 NNNTAFTLPF
+998 
-1008 DSKAKLQ
+1008 
-1015 RAIVRSKIDE
+1015 
-1025 LSANGVYPPSGS
+1025 
-1037 RQWGI
+1037 
-1042 VPETFELNYENGTFI
+1042 
-1057 GLFIAEGN
+1057 
-1065 INGAN
+1065 
-1070 IYITNNDSKIR
+1070 
-1081 EFVKT
+1081 
-1086 WFAKYSIKCK
+1086 
-1096 EDIRKNAANG
+1096 
-1106 TTSTVVGTSCILAK
+1106 
-1120 FITQLVGHGADS
+1120 
-1132 KHVPNEAYISN
+1132 
-1143 MEFVKGIISGY
+1143 
-1154 ISGDGHV
+1154 
-1161 SRNSIE
+1161 
-1167 SSSCSQ
+1167 
-1173 RLTEDI
+1173 
-1179 AFLCS
+1179 
-1184 RIGVH
+1184 
-1189 ARVFK
+1189 
-1194 SQLKRNNFGTKNIK
+1194 
-1208 PSYRLSIRSTN
+1208 
-1219 GQLFAEQIDLLHDQ
+1219 
-1233 KNDRLKSITW
+1233 
-1243 TSALNKVQQHNDVV
+1243 
-1257 LDAIVS
+1257 
-1263 IEYVDPALHPK
+1263 
-1274 MYDLTIP
+1274 
-1281 TTLNFGLANGLQ
+1281 
-1293 VRDTS
+1293 TS

-1321 VRNNKGRVVQF
+1321 VRNNKGRVIQF

-1346 QIIPLVNLGLDEIYA
+1346 QIMPLVNLGLDEIYA

-1397 CKHWIDFMIEQ
+1397 CKQWIDFMIEQ
-1408 RENIIKCVFRN
+1408 RETIIHRVFRS
-1419 KNTDRVFLP
+1419 KNNDRVFLP

-1462 AAYKRLETMHY
+1462 AAYKRLEGMHY
-1473 CAPTQLFKVMFFYYL
+1473 CAPTQLFKAMYFYYL
-1488 SPKDLLMVKRFNQKA
+1488 SPKDLLMVKRFNKKA

-1540 LTLNSVSYDTRVML
+1540 LTLN
-1554 RIDGQIKV
+1554 
-1562 FQIGEYIDQYI
+1562 
-1573 EKAERMENHP
+1573 
-1583 NDTKLGYIN
+1583 
-1592 ADEDVFIPSV
+1592 
-1602 DALGITSWKRVEAVT
+1602 
-1617 RHPVV
+1617 
-1622 NVDGTNTVLR
+1622 
-1632 VTTEDGR
+1632 
-1639 QVIAT
+1639 
-1644 KAKSFLSIDANNQL
+1644 
-1658 AATNGS
+1658 
-1664 DLKVGD
+1664 
-1670 YIPIN
+1670 
-1675 QRAFEMPENDSFD
+1675 
-1688 VSIILKKSEYSF
+1688 
-1700 GSEIMKALS
+1700 
-1709 YCHERNW
+1709 
-1716 WANHA
+1716 
-1721 NIDFVVPY
+1721 
-1729 ARSDSLL
+1729 
-1736 EATNGKCRQGAN
+1736 
-1748 TKQSFET
+1748 
-1755 GIVYLKHKGKQSRIP
+1755 
-1770 EKIPYDFEFGY
+1770 
-1781 LIGAYCAEG
+1781 
-1790 CITKTQISISN
+1790 
-1801 NDVKFF
+1801 
-1807 EPINALML
+1807 
-1815 RWGITTKYYVVSN
+1815 
-1828 KNGQEGWTSSDLRI
+1828 
-1842 YSKLLTEI
+1842 
-1850 LNALCGKGS
+1850 
-1859 DNKFIHSELLNG
+1859 
-1871 NKEFMRGVLSGYF
+1871 
-1884 GGDGAIDKKTKY
+1884 
-1896 ISAYSVSRK
+1896 
-1905 LLENL
+1905 
-1910 QIMLGFGFG
+1910 
-1919 IYSKITKPTKCE
+1919 
-1931 TNNRGSKN
+1931 
-1939 ILQGYTICIKS
+1939 
-1950 DGAVKFANEM
+1950 
-1960 RLFIDYKQA
+1960 
-1969 RLDEMAKASTKSSE
+1969 
-1983 VNDVIPT
+1983 
-1990 FVHNGK
+1990 
-1996 VQTNMNRKKLAA
+1996 
-2008 IIGTNPFPDVRFDK
+2008 
-2022 IVSIEEIPNPT
+2022 
-2033 EWMYDF
+2033 
-2039 TVEETRT
+2039 
-2046 FIVENGMGCYDTF
+2046 TF

-2114 QIELTQLSELVESV
+2114 QIELTQLSELVENV

-2152 EYQRLLQE
+2152 EYQRMMNE
-2160 CAGIDAPEAED
+2160 CAGIELGEEPNDS
-2171 DLAARSKWIIRMVM
+2171 ARSKWIIRMVM

-2311 LALDYIDVGRTI
+2311 LALDYIDVNRTI
-2323 SDDIQEIRSVLGIE
+2323 SDDIQEIHSVLGIE

-2365 LCDRMTASAGMVSI
+2365 LCDRMTASSHMVSI

-2441 LPHMIAKMEDV
+2441 LPQMIAKMEDV
-2452 AFQAQNDQAEIAEA
+2452 AFQAKNEQAEIAEA
-2466 MGAAAM
+2466 MGSAAM
-2472 DTSACAFENL
+2472 DTSACAFEKL

-2496 GQGADN
+2496 GHGADN
-2502 YNVGF
+2502 YSIGF

>member
-1 MAMATTTTK
+1 MATTK
-10 PRVSKIVGIQ
+10 PTASKIVGIQ
-20 FSILSPEEIKKN
+20 FSILSPEEIRKG

-43 IGNKPV
+43 IGSKPV

-74 MQTPGYFGYIQLAMP
+74 MQTPGYFGRIELAMP

-117 EQHKQ
+117 GVHKQ

-141 VKRCGDDNEE
+141 VKRCGDENEE

-177 VKGMSEEDA
+177 IKGMSEEDA

-197 VLKIFRRI
+197 VLKVFRRI

-238 PSIKMDGQ
+238 PSIKMDGH

-346 LSIRELGV
+346 LSIKELGV

-365 VVVNDMNRRFLMRL
+365 VVVNDMNRRFLTKL
-379 VRNGPEEYPG
+379 VRNGPDEHPG

-397 GESISLRYADRENIV
+397 GENISLRYADRENIV

-514 SLVGSYRLT
+514 SLLGSYRLT
-523 RPNVS
+523 RPGVS
-528 FTPREAMNLLMAYNG
+528 FVPRDAMNLLMAYG
-543 INEGLFA
+543 GVNEGLFA
-550 TQAERITSFQ
+550 SHAERITSFQ

-642 MKSSAYSVGISDLI
+642 MKGSAYSVGISDLI
-656 ADRATNEQITQSITA
+656 ADHATNEQITQSITS

-685 GFFENATGNT
+685 GIFENATGNT

-729 VTMVKSGSKGSDL
+729 VTMVKAGSKGSDL

-934 VGDFVPVAKHVR
+934 VGDFVPVAKHVCNYR
-946 DLRSGV
+946 A
-952 GIDEIQMTKYFPK
+952 DEDSEAEFERGKDAASSIEKHIPAESYVAGKEYIKGLIGSYF
-965 SEFIYGSEVKTAIE
+965 
-979 MMNESMQDRK
+979 
-989 KIPSNWWDE
+989 
-998 NNNTAFTLPF
+998 
-1008 DSKAKLQ
+1008 
-1015 RAIVRSKIDE
+1015 
-1025 LSANGVYPPSGS
+1025 
-1037 RQWGI
+1037 
-1042 VPETFELNYENGTFI
+1042 
-1057 GLFIAEGN
+1057 
-1065 INGAN
+1065 
-1070 IYITNNDSKIR
+1070 
-1081 EFVKT
+1081 
-1086 WFAKYSIKCK
+1086 
-1096 EDIRKNAANG
+1096 
-1106 TTSTVVGTSCILAK
+1106 
-1120 FITQLVGHGADS
+1120 S
-1132 KHVPNEAYISN
+1132 KHAFVSSALSTI
-1143 MEFVKGIISGY
+1143 EFTFGE
-1154 ISGDGHV
+1154 H
-1161 SRNSIE
+1161 
-1167 SSSCSQ
+1167 
-1173 RLTEDI
+1173 RLVEDF

-1184 RIGVH
+1184 RLGIH
-1189 ARVFK
+1189 AEVSVVGDQPGCAGGY
-1194 SQLKRNNFGTKNIK
+1194 SQLT
-1208 PSYRLSIRSTN
+1208 IR
-1219 GQLFAEQIDLLHDQ
+1219 GQNASQFAQQITFDDAEKDQ
-1233 KNDRLKSITW
+1233 LLKSITTW
-1243 TSALNKVQQHNDVV
+1243 TDDGRDGQSVLNDVI

-1346 QIIPLVNLGLDEIYA
+1346 QIVPLVNLGLDEIYA

-1397 CKHWIDFMIEQ
+1397 CKQWIDFMIEQ
-1408 RENIIKCVFRN
+1408 REKVIQRVFRN

-1442 QINNN
+1442 QISNN

-1488 SPKDLLMVKRFNQKA
+1488 SPKDLLMVKRFNKKA

-1562 FQIGEYIDQYI
+1562 HQIGEYIDQYI
-1573 EKAERMENHP
+1573 EKAERMEDHP

-1592 ADEDVFIPSV
+1592 ADEDVFVPSV

-1644 KAKSFLSIDANNQL
+1644 KAKSFLSIDAKNQL

-1664 DLKVGD
+1664 DLKIGD

-1736 EATNGKCRQGAN
+1736 EATNCKCRQGAN

-1807 EPINALML
+1807 EPINTLML

-1859 DNKFIHSELLNG
+1859 DNKFIHPELLNG

-1884 GGDGAIDKKTKY
+1884 GGDGAIDKKAKY

-1905 LLENL
+1905 LLENI
-1910 QIMLGFGFG
+1910 QSMLGFGFG

-1969 RLDEMAKASTKSSE
+1969 RLDEMAKSSKSSE

-1996 VQTNMNRKKLAA
+1996 VHTNMNRKKLAA
-2008 IIGTNPFPDVRFDK
+2008 IIGANPFPDVRFDK

-2046 FIVENGMGCYDTF
+2046 FIVENGMALFDTF

-2152 EYQRLLQE
+2152 EYQRMLNE
-2160 CAGIDAPEAED
+2160 CAGIPEADAEGD
-2171 DLAARSKWIIRMVM
+2171 PASRSKWIIRMVM

-2285 LHKEDGAYVKKE
+2285 LHKEDGAYVKRD

-2311 LALDYIDVGRTI
+2311 LALDYIDVNRTI

-2441 LPHMIAKMEDV
+2441 LPQMIAKMEDV
-2452 AFQAQNDQAEIAEA
+2452 AFQAKNEQAEIAEA
-2466 MGAAAM
+2466 MGSAAM
-2472 DTSACAFENL
+2472 DTSACAFDNL

-2496 GQGADN
+2496 GHGAEAGN

>member
-1 MAMATTTTK
+1 MASSSK

-20 FSILSPEEIKKN
+20 FSILSPEEIRKGS
-32 AVTEIT
+32 VTEIT

-43 IGNKPV
+43 VGNKPV
-49 LGGLFCPYMGVS
+49 IGGLFCPYMGVS

-74 MQTPGYFGYIQLAMP
+74 MNTPGYFGRIELAAP
-89 VFYYQHLNTIHKIL
+89 VFYYQHLATVHKIL
-103 RCVCLKCSR
+103 RCVCIKCSK
-112 LLINK
+112 LLISK
-117 EQHKQ
+117 DGHKQ
-122 ALKMSPD
+122 ALKMLPD

-141 VKRCGDDNEE
+141 VKRCGDDSED

-160 IKKENLAT
+160 IRKENLAT
-168 LIAEWDSDG
+168 LIAEWESDG

-186 KKMNMQLTPDI
+186 KKMNMLLTPEI

-210 SFMGFSPTFSRPDW
+210 SFMGFSPAFSRPDW

-264 KTLQEKIRDG
+264 KTLQDKIRDG
-274 AQASVWHMVLQY
+274 AQANIISDWHTVLQY

-299 APVAQRSGRKLKS
+299 APVAQRSGRPLKS

-365 VVVNDMNRRFLMRL
+365 VVVNDMNRRVLTKL

-397 GESISLRYADRENIV
+397 GENISLRYADRDNIV

-442 MCHIARIMR
+442 MCHIARIMH

-514 SLVGSYRLT
+514 SLLGSYRLT
-523 RPNVS
+523 RPGVS
-528 FTPREAMNLLMAYNG
+528 FTPRDAMNLLMAYNG
-543 INEGLFA
+543 VNEGLFSSHA
-550 TQAERITSFQ
+550 DRITSFQ

-622 FGNMAAAAFIDDLQN
+622 FGNMAASDFIDNLQN

-642 MKSSAYSVGISDLI
+642 MKTSAYSVGISDLI
-656 ADRATNEQITQSITA
+656 ANRSTNEQIAQSITA

-685 GFFENATGNT
+685 GIFENATGNT

-716 KIGLKSLSKDNRF
+716 KIGLKSLDKDNRF
-729 VTMVKSGSKGSDL
+729 VTMVKAGSKGSDL

-816 SVTWETPVVVVE
+816 
-828 NDEPKYVKIGEWIDA
+828 
-843 HISSSSS
+843 
-850 VQRMTE
+850 
-856 QNMEYL
+856 
-862 ELDHPVKIVT
+862 
-872 MDYDGHV
+872 
-879 SWETVSAVTRHDP
+879 
-892 GEKLYKIT
+892 
-900 THAGRYVTVTA
+900 
-911 NKSLLVWNA
+911 
-920 ELGEFRE
+920 
-927 KYTDEIK
+927 
-934 VGDFVPVAKHVR
+934 
-946 DLRSGV
+946 
-952 GIDEIQMTKYFPK
+952 
-965 SEFIYGSEVKTAIE
+965 
-979 MMNESMQDRK
+979 
-989 KIPSNWWDE
+989 
-998 NNNTAFTLPF
+998 
-1008 DSKAKLQ
+1008 
-1015 RAIVRSKIDE
+1015 
-1025 LSANGVYPPSGS
+1025 
-1037 RQWGI
+1037 
-1042 VPETFELNYENGTFI
+1042 
-1057 GLFIAEGN
+1057 
-1065 INGAN
+1065 
-1070 IYITNNDSKIR
+1070 
-1081 EFVKT
+1081 
-1086 WFAKYSIKCK
+1086 
-1096 EDIRKNAANG
+1096 
-1106 TTSTVVGTSCILAK
+1106 
-1120 FITQLVGHGADS
+1120 
-1132 KHVPNEAYISN
+1132 
-1143 MEFVKGIISGY
+1143 
-1154 ISGDGHV
+1154 
-1161 SRNSIE
+1161 
-1167 SSSCSQ
+1167 
-1173 RLTEDI
+1173 
-1179 AFLCS
+1179 
-1184 RIGVH
+1184 
-1189 ARVFK
+1189 
-1194 SQLKRNNFGTKNIK
+1194 
-1208 PSYRLSIRSTN
+1208 
-1219 GQLFAEQIDLLHDQ
+1219 
-1233 KNDRLKSITW
+1233 
-1243 TSALNKVQQHNDVV
+1243 
-1257 LDAIVS
+1257 
-1263 IEYVDPALHPK
+1263 
-1274 MYDLTIP
+1274 
-1281 TTLNFGLANGLQ
+1281 
-1293 VRDTS
+1293 TS

-1321 VRNNKGRVVQF
+1321 VRNNKGRVIQF

-1346 QIIPLVNLGLDEIYA
+1346 QIMPLVNMGLDEIYA

-1397 CKHWIDFMIEQ
+1397 CKQWIDFMIEQ
-1408 RENIIKCVFRN
+1408 RETVIQRVFRN
-1419 KNTDRVFLP
+1419 KNNDRVYLP

-1462 AAYKRLETMHY
+1462 AAYKRLESMHY
-1473 CAPTQLFKVMFFYYL
+1473 CAPTELFKVMYFYYL
-1488 SPKDLLMVKRFNQKA
+1488 SPKDLLMVKRFNKKA

-1540 LTLNSVSYDTRVML
+1540 LTLNSVSYDTRIML

-1573 EKAERMENHP
+1573 ETAERMEDHP

-1602 DALGITSWKRVEAVT
+1602 DAFGITSWKRVEAVT

-1622 NVDGTNTVLR
+1622 NADGTNTVLR

-1639 QVIAT
+1639 QVVAT

-1675 QRAFEMPENDSFD
+1675 QRAFEMPENDSTREYL
-1688 VSIILKKSEYSF
+1688 VQHAERYSNLK
-1700 GSEIMKALS
+1700 
-1709 YCHERNW
+1709 
-1716 WANHA
+1716 
-1721 NIDFVVPY
+1721 
-1729 ARSDSLL
+1729 
-1736 EATNGKCRQGAN
+1736 
-1748 TKQSFET
+1748 
-1755 GIVYLKHKGKQSRIP
+1755 
-1770 EKIPYDFEFGY
+1770 
-1781 LIGAYCAEG
+1781 
-1790 CITKTQISISN
+1790 
-1801 NDVKFF
+1801 
-1807 EPINALML
+1807 
-1815 RWGITTKYYVVSN
+1815 
-1828 KNGQEGWTSSDLRI
+1828 
-1842 YSKLLTEI
+1842 
-1850 LNALCGKGS
+1850 
-1859 DNKFIHSELLNG
+1859 
-1871 NKEFMRGVLSGYF
+1871 
-1884 GGDGAIDKKTKY
+1884 
-1896 ISAYSVSRK
+1896 
-1905 LLENL
+1905 NL
-1910 QIMLGFGFG
+1910 
-1919 IYSKITKPTKCE
+1919 
-1931 TNNRGSKN
+1931 
-1939 ILQGYTICIKS
+1939 
-1950 DGAVKFANEM
+1950 
-1960 RLFIDYKQA
+1960 
-1969 RLDEMAKASTKSSE
+1969 SE
-1983 VNDVIPT
+1983 VNDVMPT
-1990 FVHNGK
+1990 FAYNEKVH
-1996 VQTNMNRKKLAA
+1996 TNMNRKKLAA
-2008 IIGTNPFPDVRFDK
+2008 IIGTNPFPDIRFDK

-2046 FIVENGMGCYDTF
+2046 FIIENGMALFDTF

-2091 SSLTICLKKDE
+2091 SSLTIYLKKDE

-2114 QIELTQLSELVESV
+2114 QIELTQLSELVESI

-2160 CAGIDAPEAED
+2160 CAGIDAPDAEAD
-2171 DLAARSKWIIRMVM
+2171 PNDSARSKWIIRMVM

-2218 YNADKLVFRLRMNNI
+2218 YNAEKLVFRLRMNNI

-2311 LALDYIDVGRTI
+2311 LALDYIDVNRTI
-2323 SDDIQEIRSVLGIE
+2323 SDDIQEIHSVLGIE
-2337 AAREALLTEMTGVF
+2337 AAREALLSEMTGVF

-2365 LCDRMTASAGMVSI
+2365 LCDRMTASSGMVSI

-2441 LPHMIAKMEDV
+2441 LPQMIAKMEDV
-2452 AFQAQNDQAEIAEA
+2452 AFQAQNEQEEIAEA
-2466 MGAAAM
+2466 MGSAAM
-2472 DTSACAFENL
+2472 DTSACAFEKL

-2496 GQGADN
+2496 GHGATDN

>member
-1 MAMATTTTK
+1 MAMATTTK

-20 FSILSPEEIKKN
+20 FSILSPEEIRKG

-74 MQTPGYFGYIQLAMP
+74 MQTPGYFGYIELAMP

-117 EQHKQ
+117 DMHKQ
-122 ALKMSPD
+122 ALKLSPD

-141 VKRCGDDNEE
+141 VKRCGDENEE

-365 VVVNDMNRRFLMRL
+365 VVVNDMNRRFLTKL

-418 VHRHMMDGDGVL
+418 VHRHIMDGDGVL

-514 SLVGSYRLT
+514 SLVGSYRFT
-523 RPNVS
+523 RPNIS

-656 ADRATNEQITQSITA
+656 ADRSTNEQITQSITA

-685 GFFENATGNT
+685 GIFENATGNT

-828 NDEPKYVKIGEWIDA
+828 NDEPKYVKIGEWIDS
-843 HISSSSS
+843 HISSSST

-965 SEFIYGSEVKTAIE
+965 NEFIYGSEVKTAIE

-1008 DSKAKLQ
+1008 DSKARLQ

-1042 VPETFELNYENGTFI
+1042 IPETFELNFENGTFI

-1070 IYITNNDSKIR
+1070 IYITNNDSNIR

-1086 WFAKYSIKCK
+1086 WFAKYNIKCK
-1096 EDIRKNAANG
+1096 EDIRKNNANG

-1132 KHVPNEAYISN
+1132 KHVPNEAYVSN
-1143 MEFVKGIISGY
+1143 IEFVKGIISGY

-1194 SQLKRNNFGTKNIK
+1194 SQLKRNNLGTKNIK
-1208 PSYRLSIRSTN
+1208 PCYRLSIRSTN
-1219 GQLFAEQIDLLHDQ
+1219 GQLFADQIDLLHDQ
-1233 KNDRLKSITW
+1233 KNDRLKSIRW
-1243 TSALNKVQQHNDVV
+1243 TSALNKVHEHNDVV

-1263 IEYVDPALHPK
+1263 IEFVDPALHPK

-1321 VRNNKGRVVQF
+1321 VRNNKGRVIQF

-1346 QIIPLVNLGLDEIYA
+1346 QIVPLVNMGLDEIYA

-1397 CKHWIDFMIEQ
+1397 CKQWIDFMIEQ
-1408 RENIIKCVFRN
+1408 REKVIQRVFRS
-1419 KNTDRVFLP
+1419 KNNDRVYLP

-1473 CAPTQLFKVMFFYYL
+1473 CAPTQLFKVMYFYYL
-1488 SPKDLLMVKRFNQKA
+1488 SPKDLLMVKRFNKKA

-1540 LTLNSVSYDTRVML
+1540 LTLNSVSYDTRIML
-1554 RIDGQIKV
+1554 KVDGQIKV
-1562 FQIGEYIDQYI
+1562 YQIGEYIDQYI
-1573 EKAERMENHP
+1573 EKAERMEDHP

-1592 ADEDVFIPSV
+1592 ADEDVFVPSV
-1602 DALGITSWKRVEAVT
+1602 DAFGITSWKRVEAVT

-1622 NVDGTNTVLR
+1622 NADGTNTVLR

-1644 KAKSFLSIDANNQL
+1644 KAKSFLSIDAKNQL

-1675 QRAFEMPENDSFD
+1675 QRAFEMPENDSTRAYL
-1688 VSIILKKSEYSF
+1688 VQHAERYSNLKN
-1700 GSEIMKALS
+1700 M
-1709 YCHERNW
+1709 
-1716 WANHA
+1716 
-1721 NIDFVVPY
+1721 
-1729 ARSDSLL
+1729 
-1736 EATNGKCRQGAN
+1736 
-1748 TKQSFET
+1748 
-1755 GIVYLKHKGKQSRIP
+1755 
-1770 EKIPYDFEFGY
+1770 
-1781 LIGAYCAEG
+1781 
-1790 CITKTQISISN
+1790 
-1801 NDVKFF
+1801 
-1807 EPINALML
+1807 
-1815 RWGITTKYYVVSN
+1815 
-1828 KNGQEGWTSSDLRI
+1828 
-1842 YSKLLTEI
+1842 
-1850 LNALCGKGS
+1850 
-1859 DNKFIHSELLNG
+1859 
-1871 NKEFMRGVLSGYF
+1871 
-1884 GGDGAIDKKTKY
+1884 
-1896 ISAYSVSRK
+1896 
-1905 LLENL
+1905 
-1910 QIMLGFGFG
+1910 
-1919 IYSKITKPTKCE
+1919 
-1931 TNNRGSKN
+1931 
-1939 ILQGYTICIKS
+1939 
-1950 DGAVKFANEM
+1950 
-1960 RLFIDYKQA
+1960 
-1969 RLDEMAKASTKSSE
+1969 SE

-1996 VQTNMNRKKLAA
+1996 VHTNMNRKKLAA

-2046 FIVENGMGCYDTF
+2046 FIIENGMAVYDTF

-2147 MLQYY
+2147 LLQYY

-2160 CAGIDAPEAED
+2160 CAGIDVQEAD
-2171 DLAARSKWIIRMVM
+2171 DESKDSARSKWIIRMVM

-2311 LALDYIDVGRTI
+2311 LALDYINVNRTI

-2337 AAREALLTEMTGVF
+2337 AAREALLAEMTGVF

-2365 LCDRMTASAGMVSI
+2365 LCDRMTASASMVSI

-2441 LPHMIAKMEDV
+2441 LPQMIAKMEDV
-2452 AFQAQNDQAEIAEA
+2452 AFQAQNEQAEIAEA
-2466 MGAAAM
+2466 MGSAAA

-2496 GQGADN
+2496 GHGADN

>member
-1 MAMATTTTK
+1 MATMATMAATK
-10 PRVSKIVGIQ
+10 PTASKIVGIQ
-20 FSILSPEEIKKN
+20 FSILSPEEIRKG

-74 MQTPGYFGYIQLAMP
+74 MQTPGYFGRIELAMP

-117 EQHKQ
+117 GVHKQ

-141 VKRCGDDNEE
+141 VKRCGDENEE

-177 VKGMSEEDA
+177 IKGMSEEDA

-197 VLKIFRRI
+197 VLKVFRRI

-238 PSIKMDGQ
+238 PSIKMDGH

-346 LSIRELGV
+346 LSIKELGV

-365 VVVNDMNRRFLMRL
+365 VVVNDMNRRFLTKL

-397 GESISLRYADRENIV
+397 GENISLRYADRENIV

-514 SLVGSYRLT
+514 SLLGSYRLT
-523 RPNVS
+523 RSGVS
-528 FTPREAMNLLMAYNG
+528 FTPREAMNLLMAYG
-543 INEGLFA
+543 GVNEGLFSSH
-550 TQAERITSFQ
+550 AERITSFQ

-642 MKSSAYSVGISDLI
+642 MKGSAYSVGISDLI
-656 ADRATNEQITQSITA
+656 ADHATNEQITQSITS

-685 GFFENATGNT
+685 GIFENATGNT

-729 VTMVKSGSKGSDL
+729 VTMVKAGSKGSDL

-816 SVTWETPVVVVE
+816 
-828 NDEPKYVKIGEWIDA
+828 
-843 HISSSSS
+843 
-850 VQRMTE
+850 
-856 QNMEYL
+856 
-862 ELDHPVKIVT
+862 
-872 MDYDGHV
+872 
-879 SWETVSAVTRHDP
+879 
-892 GEKLYKIT
+892 
-900 THAGRYVTVTA
+900 
-911 NKSLLVWNA
+911 
-920 ELGEFRE
+920 
-927 KYTDEIK
+927 
-934 VGDFVPVAKHVR
+934 
-946 DLRSGV
+946 
-952 GIDEIQMTKYFPK
+952 
-965 SEFIYGSEVKTAIE
+965 
-979 MMNESMQDRK
+979 
-989 KIPSNWWDE
+989 
-998 NNNTAFTLPF
+998 
-1008 DSKAKLQ
+1008 
-1015 RAIVRSKIDE
+1015 
-1025 LSANGVYPPSGS
+1025 
-1037 RQWGI
+1037 
-1042 VPETFELNYENGTFI
+1042 
-1057 GLFIAEGN
+1057 
-1065 INGAN
+1065 
-1070 IYITNNDSKIR
+1070 
-1081 EFVKT
+1081 
-1086 WFAKYSIKCK
+1086 
-1096 EDIRKNAANG
+1096 
-1106 TTSTVVGTSCILAK
+1106 
-1120 FITQLVGHGADS
+1120 
-1132 KHVPNEAYISN
+1132 
-1143 MEFVKGIISGY
+1143 
-1154 ISGDGHV
+1154 
-1161 SRNSIE
+1161 
-1167 SSSCSQ
+1167 
-1173 RLTEDI
+1173 
-1179 AFLCS
+1179 
-1184 RIGVH
+1184 
-1189 ARVFK
+1189 
-1194 SQLKRNNFGTKNIK
+1194 
-1208 PSYRLSIRSTN
+1208 
-1219 GQLFAEQIDLLHDQ
+1219 
-1233 KNDRLKSITW
+1233 
-1243 TSALNKVQQHNDVV
+1243 
-1257 LDAIVS
+1257 
-1263 IEYVDPALHPK
+1263 
-1274 MYDLTIP
+1274 
-1281 TTLNFGLANGLQ
+1281 
-1293 VRDTS
+1293 TS

-1346 QIIPLVNLGLDEIYA
+1346 QIVPLVNLGLDEIYA

-1397 CKHWIDFMIEQ
+1397 CKQWIDFMIEQ
-1408 RENIIKCVFRN
+1408 REKVIQRVFRN

-1442 QINNN
+1442 QISNN

-1488 SPKDLLMVKRFNQKA
+1488 SPKDLLMVKRFNKKA

-1562 FQIGEYIDQYI
+1562 HQIGAYIDQYI
-1573 EKAERMENHP
+1573 EKAERMEDHP

-1592 ADEDVFIPSV
+1592 ADEDVFVPSV
-1602 DALGITSWKRVEAVT
+1602 DAWGITSWKRVEAVT

-1644 KAKSFLSIDANNQL
+1644 KAKSFLSIDAKNQL

-1736 EATNGKCRQGAN
+1736 EATNCKCRQGAN

-1850 LNALCGKGS
+1850 LNSLCGKGS
-1859 DNKFIHSELLNG
+1859 DNKFIHPELLNG

-1969 RLDEMAKASTKSSE
+1969 RLDEIAKASTKSSE

-1990 FVHNGK
+1990 FVHNRK
-1996 VQTNMNRKKLAA
+1996 VHTNMNRKKLAA
-2008 IIGTNPFPDVRFDK
+2008 IIGANPFPDVRFDK

-2046 FIVENGMGCYDTF
+2046 FIVENGMALFDTF

-2152 EYQRLLQE
+2152 EYQRMLNE
-2160 CAGIDAPEAED
+2160 CAGIPEAESED
-2171 DLAARSKWIIRMVM
+2171 DPAARSKWIIRMVM

-2285 LHKEDGAYVKKE
+2285 LHKEDGAYVKRD

-2311 LALDYIDVGRTI
+2311 LALDYIDVKRTI

-2441 LPHMIAKMEDV
+2441 LPQMIAKMEDV
-2452 AFQAQNDQAEIAEA
+2452 AFQAKNEQAEIAEA

-2472 DTSACAFENL
+2472 DTSACAFDNL

>member
-1 MAMATTTTK
+1 MKQFNSTTTSTTK

-20 FSILSPEEIKKN
+20 FSILSPEEIRKG

-74 MQTPGYFGYIQLAMP
+74 MNTPGYFGRIELAMP

-117 EQHKQ
+117 EEHKQ
-122 ALKMSPD
+122 ALKMLPD
-129 ERWSYVFGVASK
+129 ERWAYVFSVASK
-141 VKRCGDDNEE
+141 VKQVKRCGDDNQE

-160 IKKENLAT
+160 IRKENLAT

-177 VKGMSEEDA
+177 IKGMSEEDA
-186 KKMNMQLTPDI
+186 KKMNMHLTPDI

-210 SFMGFSPTFSRPDW
+210 TFMGFSPTFSRPDW

-274 AQASVWHMVLQY
+274 AQANVWHMVLQY

-365 VVVNDMNRRFLMRL
+365 VVVNDMNRRFLTKL

-397 GESISLRYADRENIV
+397 GENISLRYADRENIV

-514 SLVGSYRLT
+514 SLLGSYRFT
-523 RPNVS
+523 RPGVS
-528 FTPREAMNLLMAYNG
+528 FTPRDAMNLLMAHNG
-543 INEGLFA
+543 VNEGLFA
-550 TQAERITSFQ
+550 SHAERITSFQ
-560 ILSQIMPA
+560 ILSQIMPS

-656 ADRATNEQITQSITA
+656 ANRSTNEQITQSIAA

-685 GFFENATGNT
+685 GIFENATGNT

-716 KIGLKSLSKDNRF
+716 KIGLKSLDKDNRF
-729 VTMVKSGSKGSDL
+729 VTMVKAGSKGSDL

-900 THAGRYVTVTA
+900 TNAGRYVTVTA
-911 NKSLLVWNA
+911 NKSLLVWNE

-934 VGDFVPVAKHVR
+934 VGDFVPVAKNVR
-946 DLRSGV
+946 DYRADKGDSYAEFERGKHD
-952 GIDEIQMTKYFPK
+952 GNSIDTHIPAESYIAGKEYIKGLIGSYF
-965 SEFIYGSEVKTAIE
+965 S
-979 MMNESMQDRK
+979 
-989 KIPSNWWDE
+989 
-998 NNNTAFTLPF
+998 
-1008 DSKAKLQ
+1008 
-1015 RAIVRSKIDE
+1015 
-1025 LSANGVYPPSGS
+1025 
-1037 RQWGI
+1037 
-1042 VPETFELNYENGTFI
+1042 
-1057 GLFIAEGN
+1057 
-1065 INGAN
+1065 
-1070 IYITNNDSKIR
+1070 
-1081 EFVKT
+1081 
-1086 WFAKYSIKCK
+1086 
-1096 EDIRKNAANG
+1096 KNAFISSVS
-1106 TTSTVVGTSCILAK
+1106 STIEFTFGEHR
-1120 FITQLVGHGADS
+1120 LV
-1132 KHVPNEAYISN
+1132 
-1143 MEFVKGIISGY
+1143 
-1154 ISGDGHV
+1154 
-1161 SRNSIE
+1161 
-1167 SSSCSQ
+1167 
-1173 RLTEDI
+1173 EDF

-1184 RIGVH
+1184 RLGIH
-1189 ARVFK
+1189 AEVSIVDDPCCAGWY
-1194 SQLKRNNFGTKNIK
+1194 SQLT
-1208 PSYRLSIRSTN
+1208 IR
-1219 GQLFAEQIDLLHDQ
+1219 GQNASQFAQQITFDDAEKDQ
-1233 KNDRLKSITW
+1233 LLKSIAW

-1321 VRNNKGRVVQF
+1321 VRNNKGRVIQF

-1346 QIIPLVNLGLDEIYA
+1346 QMMPLVNMGLDEIYA

-1374 FTAAFTKGV
+1374 FTSAFTKGV

-1397 CKHWIDFMIEQ
+1397 CKEWIDFMIDQ
-1408 RENIIKCVFRN
+1408 REKVIQNVFRN
-1419 KNTDRVFLP
+1419 KNNDRVYLP

-1462 AAYKRLETMHY
+1462 AAYKRLENMHY
-1473 CAPTQLFKVMFFYYL
+1473 CAPTQLFKVMFYYYL
-1488 SPKDLLMVKRFNQKA
+1488 SPKDLLMVKRFNKKA

-1562 FQIGEYIDQYI
+1562 FQIGEYIDRYI
-1573 EKAERMENHP
+1573 EKAERMEDHP

-1592 ADEDVFIPSV
+1592 AGEDVFVPSV
-1602 DALGITSWKRVEAVT
+1602 DAWGITSWKRVEAVT

-1644 KAKSFLSIDANNQL
+1644 KAKSFLSIDAKNQL

-1664 DLKVGD
+1664 DLRVGD

-1675 QRAFEMPENDSFD
+1675 QRAFEMPENDSTR
-1688 VSIILKKSEYSF
+1688 EY
-1700 GSEIMKALS
+1700 LVQ
-1709 YCHERNW
+1709 
-1716 WANHA
+1716 HA
-1721 NIDFVVPY
+1721 
-1729 ARSDSLL
+1729 ARYSSL
-1736 EATNGKCRQGAN
+1736 
-1748 TKQSFET
+1748 
-1755 GIVYLKHKGKQSRIP
+1755 
-1770 EKIPYDFEFGY
+1770 
-1781 LIGAYCAEG
+1781 
-1790 CITKTQISISN
+1790 
-1801 NDVKFF
+1801 
-1807 EPINALML
+1807 
-1815 RWGITTKYYVVSN
+1815 
-1828 KNGQEGWTSSDLRI
+1828 
-1842 YSKLLTEI
+1842 
-1850 LNALCGKGS
+1850 
-1859 DNKFIHSELLNG
+1859 
-1871 NKEFMRGVLSGYF
+1871 
-1884 GGDGAIDKKTKY
+1884 
-1896 ISAYSVSRK
+1896 
-1905 LLENL
+1905 
-1910 QIMLGFGFG
+1910 
-1919 IYSKITKPTKCE
+1919 
-1931 TNNRGSKN
+1931 KN
-1939 ILQGYTICIKS
+1939 I
-1950 DGAVKFANEM
+1950 
-1960 RLFIDYKQA
+1960 
-1969 RLDEMAKASTKSSE
+1969 SE

-1996 VQTNMNRKKLAA
+1996 VHTNMNRKKLAA

-2046 FIVENGMGCYDTF
+2046 FIIENGMGCYDTF

-2091 SSLTICLKKDE
+2091 SSLTIFLKKDE

-2152 EYQRLLQE
+2152 EYQRMLQE
-2160 CAGIDAPEAED
+2160 CAGIDVPEEAEAD
-2171 DLAARSKWIIRMVM
+2171 PNDSGRSKWIIRMVM

-2311 LALDYIDVGRTI
+2311 LALDYIDVNRTI
-2323 SDDIQEIRSVLGIE
+2323 SDDIQEIYNVLGIE
-2337 AAREALLTEMTGVF
+2337 AAREALLSEMTGVF

-2365 LCDRMTASAGMVSI
+2365 LCDRMTASSGMVSI

-2441 LPHMIAKMEDV
+2441 LPQMIAKMEDV
-2452 AFQAQNDQAEIAEA
+2452 AFQAQNEQAEIAEA
-2466 MGAAAM
+2466 MGSAAA
-2472 DTSACAFENL
+2472 DTSACAFEKL

>member
-1 MAMATTTTK
+1 MASTSSNGLK

-20 FSILSPEEIKKN
+20 FSMLSPDEIRKG

-43 IGNKPV
+43 VGNKPV
-49 LGGLFCPYMGVS
+49 IGGLFCPYMGVS

-74 MQTPGYFGYIQLAMP
+74 MNTPGYFGRIELAAP
-89 VFYYQHLNTIHKIL
+89 VFYYQHLSTIHKIL
-103 RCVCLKCSR
+103 RCVCMKCSK

-117 EQHKQ
+117 DAHKQ
-122 ALKMSPD
+122 ALKMLPD

-141 VKRCGDDNEE
+141 VKRCGDDNET

-160 IKKENLAT
+160 IRKENLAT
-168 LIAEWDSDG
+168 LIAEWESDSI
-177 VKGMSEEDA
+177 KGMSEEDA
-186 KKMNMQLTPDI
+186 KKMNMQLTPEI

-274 AQASVWHMVLQY
+274 AQANIIADWHTVLQY

-299 APVAQRSGRKLKS
+299 APVAQRSGRPLKS

-365 VVVNDMNRRFLMRL
+365 VVVNDMNRRFLTKL
-379 VRNGPEEYPG
+379 VRNGPDEYPG

-397 GESISLRYADRENIV
+397 GENISLRYADRDNIV

-514 SLVGSYRLT
+514 SLLGSYRLT

-528 FTPREAMNLLMAYNG
+528 FTPRDAMNLLMAHNG

-550 TQAERITSFQ
+550 TRSERITSFQ
-560 ILSQIMPA
+560 ILSQIMPSI
-568 FTMKY
+568 TMKY
-573 KTKGFGENDD
+573 KTKGFGDNDD
-583 FATSPGVLE
+583 FATSPGVFE

-622 FGNMAAAAFIDDLQN
+622 FGNMAAADFIDNLQN

-656 ADRATNEQITQSITA
+656 ADRATNEQITDSITA

-685 GFFENATGNT
+685 GIFENATGNT

-729 VTMVKSGSKGSDL
+729 VTMVKAGSKGSDL

-828 NDEPKYVKIGEWIDA
+828 NDEPKYVKIGEWIDS
-843 HISSSSS
+843 HIDSASSS

-856 QNMEYL
+856 QNMEYMEL
-862 ELDHPVKIVT
+862 EHPVKIVT

-920 ELGEFRE
+920 ELGQFRE

-934 VGDFVPVAKHVR
+934 VGDFVPVAKNVR
-946 DLRSGV
+946 DYR
-952 GIDEIQMTKYFPK
+952 E
-965 SEFIYGSEVKTAIE
+965 E
-979 MMNESMQDRK
+979 
-989 KIPSNWWDE
+989 
-998 NNNTAFTLPF
+998 
-1008 DSKAKLQ
+1008 
-1015 RAIVRSKIDE
+1015 
-1025 LSANGVYPPSGS
+1025 
-1037 RQWGI
+1037 
-1042 VPETFELNYENGTFI
+1042 
-1057 GLFIAEGN
+1057 EGN
-1065 INGAN
+1065 
-1070 IYITNNDSKIR
+1070 D
-1081 EFVKT
+1081 EFERGRH
-1086 WFAKYSIKCK
+1086 A
-1096 EDIRKNAANG
+1096 G
-1106 TTSTVVGTSCILAK
+1106 
-1120 FITQLVGHGADS
+1120 
-1132 KHVPNEAYISN
+1132 
-1143 MEFVKGIISGY
+1143 
-1154 ISGDGHV
+1154 
-1161 SRNSIE
+1161 NSIE
-1167 SSSCSQ
+1167 IHIPVESYIAGKEYIKGLIGSYFSKHAVISHDSATIELTCGEH
-1173 RLTEDI
+1173 RLVEDF

-1184 RIGVH
+1184 RLGIH
-1189 ARVFK
+1189 AEVSVVDDSGCAGWYSRLTIRGPNVKQFAQQITFDDEEKAQILK
-1194 SQLKRNNFGTKNIK
+1194 SMQCTD
-1208 PSYRLSIRSTN
+1208 N
-1219 GQLFAEQIDLLHDQ
+1219 GQGVI
-1233 KNDRLKSITW
+1233 
-1243 TSALNKVQQHNDVV
+1243 NDVI

-1263 IEYVDPALHPK
+1263 IESVDPALHPK

-1321 VRNNKGRVVQF
+1321 VRNNKSRIIQF

-1346 QIIPLVNLGLDEIYA
+1346 QIVPLVNMGLDEIYA

-1383 ISRMKKQKAENDAK
+1383 ISRMKKQKTENDAK
-1397 CKHWIDFMIEQ
+1397 CKQWIEFMIEQ
-1408 RENIIKCVFRN
+1408 REDIIKSVFRN
-1419 KNTDRVFLP
+1419 KENDRVFLP

-1462 AAYKRLETMHY
+1462 AAYKRLENMHY
-1473 CAPTQLFKVMFFYYL
+1473 CAPTQLFKVMFFFYL
-1488 SPKDLLMVKRFNQKA
+1488 SPKDLLMVKRFNKKA

-1540 LTLNSVSYDTRVML
+1540 LTLN
-1554 RIDGQIKV
+1554 
-1562 FQIGEYIDQYI
+1562 
-1573 EKAERMENHP
+1573 
-1583 NDTKLGYIN
+1583 
-1592 ADEDVFIPSV
+1592 
-1602 DALGITSWKRVEAVT
+1602 
-1617 RHPVV
+1617 
-1622 NVDGTNTVLR
+1622 
-1632 VTTEDGR
+1632 
-1639 QVIAT
+1639 
-1644 KAKSFLSIDANNQL
+1644 
-1658 AATNGS
+1658 
-1664 DLKVGD
+1664 
-1670 YIPIN
+1670 
-1675 QRAFEMPENDSFD
+1675 
-1688 VSIILKKSEYSF
+1688 
-1700 GSEIMKALS
+1700 
-1709 YCHERNW
+1709 
-1716 WANHA
+1716 
-1721 NIDFVVPY
+1721 
-1729 ARSDSLL
+1729 
-1736 EATNGKCRQGAN
+1736 
-1748 TKQSFET
+1748 
-1755 GIVYLKHKGKQSRIP
+1755 
-1770 EKIPYDFEFGY
+1770 
-1781 LIGAYCAEG
+1781 
-1790 CITKTQISISN
+1790 
-1801 NDVKFF
+1801 
-1807 EPINALML
+1807 
-1815 RWGITTKYYVVSN
+1815 
-1828 KNGQEGWTSSDLRI
+1828 
-1842 YSKLLTEI
+1842 
-1850 LNALCGKGS
+1850 
-1859 DNKFIHSELLNG
+1859 
-1871 NKEFMRGVLSGYF
+1871 
-1884 GGDGAIDKKTKY
+1884 
-1896 ISAYSVSRK
+1896 
-1905 LLENL
+1905 
-1910 QIMLGFGFG
+1910 
-1919 IYSKITKPTKCE
+1919 
-1931 TNNRGSKN
+1931 
-1939 ILQGYTICIKS
+1939 
-1950 DGAVKFANEM
+1950 
-1960 RLFIDYKQA
+1960 
-1969 RLDEMAKASTKSSE
+1969 
-1983 VNDVIPT
+1983 
-1990 FVHNGK
+1990 
-1996 VQTNMNRKKLAA
+1996 
-2008 IIGTNPFPDVRFDK
+2008 
-2022 IVSIEEIPNPT
+2022 
-2033 EWMYDF
+2033 
-2039 TVEETRT
+2039 
-2046 FIVENGMGCYDTF
+2046 TF

-2152 EYQRLLQE
+2152 EYQRMLNE
-2160 CAGIDAPEAED
+2160 CAGVPEEDIDPND
-2171 DLAARSKWIIRMVM
+2171 SARSKWIIRMVM

-2191 DKRITMDDVHFAI
+2191 DKRISMDDVHFAI

-2311 LALDYIDVGRTI
+2311 LALDYIDVNRTI
-2323 SDDIQEIRSVLGIE
+2323 SDDIQEIHSVLGIE
-2337 AAREALLTEMTGVF
+2337 AAREALLSEMTGVF

-2365 LCDRMTASAGMVSI
+2365 LCDRMTASSNMVSI

-2424 CGQEGY
+2424 CGQEGH

-2441 LPHMIAKMEDV
+2441 LQQMIAKMEDI
-2452 AFQAQNDQAEIAEA
+2452 AFQAQDEQAEIAEA

-2472 DTSACAFENL
+2472 DTSACAFEKL

-2496 GQGADN
+2496 GHSADN

>member
-1 MAMATTTTK
+1 MATTLSK

-20 FSILSPEEIKKN
+20 FSILSPEEIRKG

-74 MQTPGYFGYIQLAMP
+74 MNTPGYFGRIELAMP

-117 EQHKQ
+117 EEHKQ
-122 ALKMSPD
+122 ALKMSSD
-129 ERWSYVFGVASK
+129 ERWAYVFGVASK
-141 VKRCGDDNEE
+141 VKRFKRCGDDNEE
-151 GCGCLMPKK
+151 GCGCLMPNK
-160 IKKENLAT
+160 IRKENLAT
-168 LIAEWDSDG
+168 LIAEWESDG
-177 VKGMSEEDA
+177 IKGMSEEDA

-274 AQASVWHMVLQY
+274 AQANVWHMVLQY

-299 APVAQRSGRKLKS
+299 APAAQRSGRKLKS

-365 VVVNDMNRRFLMRL
+365 VVVNDMNRRFLTKL

-514 SLVGSYRLT
+514 SLLGSYRFT
-523 RPNVS
+523 RPGVS
-528 FTPREAMNLLMAYNG
+528 FTPRDAMNLLMAYNG
-543 INEGLFA
+543 VNEGLFA
-550 TQAERITSFQ
+550 AHAERITSFQ

-622 FGNMAAAAFIDDLQN
+622 FGNMAAAEFIDNLQN

-642 MKSSAYSVGISDLI
+642 MKGSAYSVGISDLI
-656 ADRATNEQITQSITA
+656 ANRSTNEQITKSITD

-685 GFFENATGNT
+685 GIFENATGNT

-716 KIGLKSLSKDNRF
+716 KIGLKSLDKDNRF
-729 VTMVKSGSKGSDL
+729 VTMVKAGSKGSDL

-774 KYDDSPG
+774 KYDDSPS

-816 SVTWETPVVVVE
+816 SVTWETPVIVVE
-828 NDEPKYVKIGEWIDA
+828 NDEPKYVKIGEWIDS
-843 HISSSSS
+843 HISSSHDGR

-920 ELGEFRE
+920 ELGQFRE

-946 DLRSGV
+946 D
-952 GIDEIQMTKYFPK
+952 Y
-965 SEFIYGSEVKTAIE
+965 
-979 MMNESMQDRK
+979 
-989 KIPSNWWDE
+989 
-998 NNNTAFTLPF
+998 
-1008 DSKAKLQ
+1008 
-1015 RAIVRSKIDE
+1015 RAE
-1025 LSANGVYPPSGS
+1025 
-1037 RQWGI
+1037 
-1042 VPETFELNYENGTFI
+1042 
-1057 GLFIAEGN
+1057 EGN
-1065 INGAN
+1065 
-1070 IYITNNDSKIR
+1070 D
-1081 EFVKT
+1081 EFERGRH
-1086 WFAKYSIKCK
+1086 A
-1096 EDIRKNAANG
+1096 G
-1106 TTSTVVGTSCILAK
+1106 
-1120 FITQLVGHGADS
+1120 
-1132 KHVPNEAYISN
+1132 
-1143 MEFVKGIISGY
+1143 
-1154 ISGDGHV
+1154 
-1161 SRNSIE
+1161 NSIE
-1167 SSSCSQ
+1167 SHIPVESYIAGKEYIKGLIGSYFSKHAFVSSASSTIEFTFCEH
-1173 RLTEDI
+1173 RLVEDL

-1184 RIGVH
+1184 RLGIH
-1189 ARVFK
+1189 AEV
-1194 SQLKRNNFGTKNIK
+1194 SVVDDPGCAGWYSLLT
-1208 PSYRLSIRSTN
+1208 IRGPN
-1219 GQLFAEQIDLLHDQ
+1219 VKQFAQQITFDDEEKDQ
-1233 KNDRLKSITW
+1233 ILKSIQCTDDGQ
-1243 TSALNKVQQHNDVV
+1243 VVINDVV

-1263 IEYVDPALHPK
+1263 IESVDPVLHPK

-1321 VRNNKGRVVQF
+1321 VRNNKGRVIQF

-1346 QIIPLVNLGLDEIYA
+1346 QIMPLVNLGLDEIYA

-1383 ISRMKKQKAENDAK
+1383 ISRMKKQKTENDAK
-1397 CKHWIDFMIEQ
+1397 CKQWIDFMIEQ
-1408 RENIIKCVFRN
+1408 RETVIQRVFRN
-1419 KNTDRVFLP
+1419 KNTDRVYLP

-1462 AAYKRLETMHY
+1462 AAYKRMEGMHY
-1473 CAPTQLFKVMFFYYL
+1473 CAPTQLFKAMYFYYL
-1488 SPKDLLMVKRFNQKA
+1488 SPKDLLMVKRFNKKA

-1540 LTLNSVSYDTRVML
+1540 LTLNSVSYDTRIML
-1554 RIDGQIKV
+1554 KINGQIKV
-1562 FQIGEYIDQYI
+1562 CQIGEYIDQYI
-1573 EKAERMENHP
+1573 EKAERMEDHP

-1592 ADEDVFIPSV
+1592 ADEDVFVPSV
-1602 DALGITSWKRVEAVT
+1602 DEFGITSWKRVEAVT

-1622 NVDGTNTVLR
+1622 NADGTNTVLR

-1644 KAKSFLSIDANNQL
+1644 KAKSFLSIDAKNQL

-1675 QRAFEMPENDSFD
+1675 QRAFEMPENDSTR
-1688 VSIILKKSEYSF
+1688 EYLVQH
-1700 GSEIMKALS
+1700 A
-1709 YCHERNW
+1709 ER
-1716 WANHA
+1716 
-1721 NIDFVVPY
+1721 Y
-1729 ARSDSLL
+1729 
-1736 EATNGKCRQGAN
+1736 
-1748 TKQSFET
+1748 
-1755 GIVYLKHKGKQSRIP
+1755 
-1770 EKIPYDFEFGY
+1770 
-1781 LIGAYCAEG
+1781 
-1790 CITKTQISISN
+1790 SN
-1801 NDVKFF
+1801 
-1807 EPINALML
+1807 L
-1815 RWGITTKYYVVSN
+1815 
-1828 KNGQEGWTSSDLRI
+1828 
-1842 YSKLLTEI
+1842 
-1850 LNALCGKGS
+1850 
-1859 DNKFIHSELLNG
+1859 
-1871 NKEFMRGVLSGYF
+1871 
-1884 GGDGAIDKKTKY
+1884 
-1896 ISAYSVSRK
+1896 
-1905 LLENL
+1905 
-1910 QIMLGFGFG
+1910 
-1919 IYSKITKPTKCE
+1919 
-1931 TNNRGSKN
+1931 KN
-1939 ILQGYTICIKS
+1939 I
-1950 DGAVKFANEM
+1950 
-1960 RLFIDYKQA
+1960 
-1969 RLDEMAKASTKSSE
+1969 SE

-1996 VQTNMNRKKLAA
+1996 VHTNINRKKLAA
-2008 IIGTNPFPDVRFDK
+2008 IVGTNPFPDIRFDK

-2046 FIVENGMGCYDTF
+2046 FIIENGMAVYDTF

-2091 SSLTICLKKDE
+2091 SSLTIYLKKDE

-2114 QIELTQLSELVESV
+2114 QIELTQLSELVESI

-2133 PDDLNTLIQEDRST
+2133 PDDLNTMIQEDRIT

-2152 EYQRLLQE
+2152 EYQRMLNE
-2160 CAGIDAPEAED
+2160 CAGIDAPADEAD
-2171 DLAARSKWIIRMVM
+2171 PNSARSKWIIRMVM

-2204 KNSHGDDVSCIYAD
+2204 KNIHGDDVSCIYAD

-2311 LALDYIDVGRTI
+2311 LALDYIDVNRTI
-2323 SDDIQEIRSVLGIE
+2323 SDDIQEIHSVLGIE

-2365 LCDRMTASAGMVSI
+2365 LCDRMTASSHMVSI

-2441 LPHMIAKMEDV
+2441 LPQMIAKMEDV
-2452 AFQAQNDQAEIAEA
+2452 AFQAQNEQAEIAEA
-2466 MGAAAM
+2466 MGSAAM
-2472 DTSACAFENL
+2472 DTSACAFEKL

-2496 GQGADN
+2496 GHGADN
-2502 YNVGF
+2502 YSVGF

>member
-1 MAMATTTTK
+1 
-10 PRVSKIVGIQ
+10 VW
-20 FSILSPEEIKKN
+20 
-32 AVTEIT
+32 
-38 SRDTY
+38 
-43 IGNKPV
+43 
-49 LGGLFCPYMGVS
+49 
-61 EPGMLCPTDGLDY
+61 
-74 MQTPGYFGYIQLAMP
+74 QT
-89 VFYYQHLNTIHKIL
+89 
-103 RCVCLKCSR
+103 
-112 LLINK
+112 
-117 EQHKQ
+117 
-122 ALKMSPD
+122 
-129 ERWSYVFGVASK
+129 
-141 VKRCGDDNEE
+141 
-151 GCGCLMPKK
+151 
-160 IKKENLAT
+160 
-168 LIAEWDSDG
+168 
-177 VKGMSEEDA
+177 
-186 KKMNMQLTPDI
+186 
-197 VLKIFRRI
+197 
-205 SDDDV
+205 
-210 SFMGFSPTFSRPDW
+210 
-224 MICQVLAVPPPAVR
+224 
-238 PSIKMDGQ
+238 
-246 QRSEDDLTHIIV
+246 
-258 NIVKAN
+258 
-264 KTLQEKIRDG
+264 
-274 AQASVWHMVLQY
+274 VLQY

-397 GESISLRYADRENIV
+397 GENISLRYADRENIV

-514 SLVGSYRLT
+514 SLLGSYRFT
-523 RPNVS
+523 RPGVS
-528 FTPREAMNLLMAYNG
+528 FTPRDAMNLLMAHNG

-550 TQAERITSFQ
+550 SHAERITSFQ
-560 ILSQIMPA
+560 ILSQIMPS

-656 ADRATNEQITQSITA
+656 ANRSTNEQITQSIAA

-685 GFFENATGNT
+685 GIFENATGNT

-716 KIGLKSLSKDNRF
+716 KIGLKSLDKDNRF
-729 VTMVKSGSKGSDL
+729 VTMVKAGSKGSDL

-900 THAGRYVTVTA
+900 TNAGRYVTVTA
-911 NKSLLVWNA
+911 NKSLLVWNE

-934 VGDFVPVAKHVR
+934 VGDFVPVAKNVCNYRADKGDSYAEFERGKH
-946 DLRSGV
+946 DGNS
-952 GIDEIQMTKYFPK
+952 IDTHISAESYVAGNEYIKGLIGSYF
-965 SEFIYGSEVKTAIE
+965 
-979 MMNESMQDRK
+979 
-989 KIPSNWWDE
+989 
-998 NNNTAFTLPF
+998 
-1008 DSKAKLQ
+1008 
-1015 RAIVRSKIDE
+1015 
-1025 LSANGVYPPSGS
+1025 
-1037 RQWGI
+1037 
-1042 VPETFELNYENGTFI
+1042 
-1057 GLFIAEGN
+1057 
-1065 INGAN
+1065 
-1070 IYITNNDSKIR
+1070 
-1081 EFVKT
+1081 
-1086 WFAKYSIKCK
+1086 
-1096 EDIRKNAANG
+1096 
-1106 TTSTVVGTSCILAK
+1106 
-1120 FITQLVGHGADS
+1120 S
-1132 KHVPNEAYISN
+1132 KHAFVSSTSSTI
-1143 MEFVKGIISGY
+1143 EFTFGE
-1154 ISGDGHV
+1154 H
-1161 SRNSIE
+1161 
-1167 SSSCSQ
+1167 
-1173 RLTEDI
+1173 RLVEDF

-1184 RIGVH
+1184 RLGIH
-1189 ARVFK
+1189 AEVSVANDHGY
-1194 SQLKRNNFGTKNIK
+1194 SQLTIHGQNASQFAQQITFDDAEKD
-1208 PSYRLSIRSTN
+1208 RL
-1219 GQLFAEQIDLLHDQ
+1219 
-1233 KNDRLKSITW
+1233 LKSIIW

-1321 VRNNKGRVVQF
+1321 VRNNKGRVIQF

-1346 QIIPLVNLGLDEIYA
+1346 QMMPLVNMGLDEIYA

-1374 FTAAFTKGV
+1374 FTSAFTKGV

-1397 CKHWIDFMIEQ
+1397 CKEWIDFMIDQ
-1408 RENIIKCVFRN
+1408 REKVIQNVFRS
-1419 KNTDRVFLP
+1419 KNNDRVYLP

-1462 AAYKRLETMHY
+1462 AAYKRLENMHY
-1473 CAPTQLFKVMFFYYL
+1473 CAPTQLFKVMFYYYL
-1488 SPKDLLMVKRFNQKA
+1488 SPKDLLMVKRFNKKA

-1540 LTLNSVSYDTRVML
+1540 LTLN
-1554 RIDGQIKV
+1554 
-1562 FQIGEYIDQYI
+1562 
-1573 EKAERMENHP
+1573 
-1583 NDTKLGYIN
+1583 
-1592 ADEDVFIPSV
+1592 
-1602 DALGITSWKRVEAVT
+1602 
-1617 RHPVV
+1617 
-1622 NVDGTNTVLR
+1622 
-1632 VTTEDGR
+1632 
-1639 QVIAT
+1639 
-1644 KAKSFLSIDANNQL
+1644 
-1658 AATNGS
+1658 
-1664 DLKVGD
+1664 
-1670 YIPIN
+1670 
-1675 QRAFEMPENDSFD
+1675 
-1688 VSIILKKSEYSF
+1688 
-1700 GSEIMKALS
+1700 
-1709 YCHERNW
+1709 
-1716 WANHA
+1716 
-1721 NIDFVVPY
+1721 
-1729 ARSDSLL
+1729 
-1736 EATNGKCRQGAN
+1736 
-1748 TKQSFET
+1748 
-1755 GIVYLKHKGKQSRIP
+1755 
-1770 EKIPYDFEFGY
+1770 
-1781 LIGAYCAEG
+1781 
-1790 CITKTQISISN
+1790 
-1801 NDVKFF
+1801 
-1807 EPINALML
+1807 
-1815 RWGITTKYYVVSN
+1815 
-1828 KNGQEGWTSSDLRI
+1828 
-1842 YSKLLTEI
+1842 
-1850 LNALCGKGS
+1850 
-1859 DNKFIHSELLNG
+1859 
-1871 NKEFMRGVLSGYF
+1871 
-1884 GGDGAIDKKTKY
+1884 
-1896 ISAYSVSRK
+1896 
-1905 LLENL
+1905 
-1910 QIMLGFGFG
+1910 
-1919 IYSKITKPTKCE
+1919 
-1931 TNNRGSKN
+1931 
-1939 ILQGYTICIKS
+1939 
-1950 DGAVKFANEM
+1950 
-1960 RLFIDYKQA
+1960 
-1969 RLDEMAKASTKSSE
+1969 
-1983 VNDVIPT
+1983 
-1990 FVHNGK
+1990 
-1996 VQTNMNRKKLAA
+1996 
-2008 IIGTNPFPDVRFDK
+2008 
-2022 IVSIEEIPNPT
+2022 
-2033 EWMYDF
+2033 
-2039 TVEETRT
+2039 
-2046 FIVENGMGCYDTF
+2046 TF

-2091 SSLTICLKKDE
+2091 SSLTIFLKKDE

-2152 EYQRLLQE
+2152 EYQRMLQE
-2160 CAGIDAPEAED
+2160 CAGIPEEAEAD
-2171 DLAARSKWIIRMVM
+2171 PNDSGRSKWIIRMVM

-2311 LALDYIDVGRTI
+2311 LALDYIDVNRTI
-2323 SDDIQEIRSVLGIE
+2323 SDDIQEIYNVLGIE
-2337 AAREALLTEMTGVF
+2337 AAREALLSEMTGVF

-2365 LCDRMTASAGMVSI
+2365 LCDRMTASSGMVSI

-2441 LPHMIAKMEDV
+2441 LPQMIAKMEDV
-2452 AFQAQNDQAEIAEA
+2452 AFQAQNEQAEIAEA
-2466 MGAAAM
+2466 MGSAAA
-2472 DTSACAFENL
+2472 DTSACAFEKL

>member
-1 MAMATTTTK
+1 MASFNN

-20 FSILSPEEIKKN
+20 FSMLSPEEIRKG

-43 IGNKPV
+43 VGNKPV
-49 LGGLFCPYMGVS
+49 IGGLFCPYMGVS
-61 EPGMLCPTDGLDY
+61 EPGMLCPTDGLDH
-74 MQTPGYFGYIQLAMP
+74 MNTPGYFGRIELAVP
-89 VFYYQHLNTIHKIL
+89 VFYYQHLATVHKIL
-103 RCVCLKCSR
+103 RCVCMKCSK
-112 LLINK
+112 LLISK
-117 EQHKQ
+117 ETHKQ
-122 ALKMSPD
+122 ALKMLPD

-141 VKRCGDDNEE
+141 VKRCGDDNEN

-160 IKKENLAT
+160 IRKENLAT
-168 LIAEWDSDG
+168 LIAEWESDG
-177 VKGMSEEDA
+177 IKGMSEEDA
-186 KKMNMQLTPDI
+186 KKMNMQLTPEI

-210 SFMGFSPTFSRPDW
+210 SFMGFSPAFSRPDW

-274 AQASVWHMVLQY
+274 AQANIIADWHTVLQY

-299 APVAQRSGRKLKS
+299 APVAQRSGRPLKS

-365 VVVNDMNRRFLMRL
+365 VVVNDMNRRFLTKL
-379 VRNGPEEYPG
+379 VRNGPDEYPG
-389 AKILERKG
+389 AKILERKS
-397 GESISLRYADRENIV
+397 GENISLRYADRDNIV

-514 SLVGSYRLT
+514 SLLGSYRLT
-523 RPNVS
+523 RPGVS
-528 FTPREAMNLLMAYNG
+528 FTPRDAMNLLMAYNG
-543 INEGLFA
+543 VNEGLFA
-550 TQAERITSFQ
+550 TRAERITSFQ
-560 ILSQIMPA
+560 ILSQIMPSI
-568 FTMKY
+568 TMKY

-583 FATSPGVLE
+583 FATSPGVFE
-592 IVDGKYLRGQL
+592 MVDGKYLRGQL

-608 GGGSNGLITRTCND
+608 GGGSNGLITRACND
-622 FGNMAAAAFIDDLQN
+622 FGNMAASDFIDNLQN

-642 MKSSAYSVGISDLI
+642 MKGSAYSVGISDLI
-656 ADRATNEQITQSITA
+656 ADRATNEQITQSITS

-685 GFFENATGNT
+685 GIFENATGNT

-729 VTMVKSGSKGSDL
+729 VTMVKAGSKGSDL

-862 ELDHPVKIVT
+862 ELEHPVKIVT
-872 MDYDGHV
+872 MDYDGRV

-920 ELGEFRE
+920 ELGQFRE

-934 VGDFVPVAKHVR
+934 VGDFVPVAKHVC
-946 DLRSGV
+946 
-952 GIDEIQMTKYFPK
+952 
-965 SEFIYGSEVKTAIE
+965 
-979 MMNESMQDRK
+979 
-989 KIPSNWWDE
+989 
-998 NNNTAFTLPF
+998 
-1008 DSKAKLQ
+1008 
-1015 RAIVRSKIDE
+1015 
-1025 LSANGVYPPSGS
+1025 
-1037 RQWGI
+1037 
-1042 VPETFELNYENGTFI
+1042 NYRG
-1057 GLFIAEGN
+1057 AYEGN
-1065 INGAN
+1065 NEFERGRHAGISIENH
-1070 IYITNNDSKIR
+1070 IPVESYIAGN
-1081 EFVKT
+1081 E
-1086 WFAKYSIKCK
+1086 YIKGL
-1096 EDIRKNAANG
+1096 IG
-1106 TTSTVVGTSCILAK
+1106 SY
-1120 FITQLVGHGADS
+1120 FS
-1132 KHVPNEAYISN
+1132 KHAFVSSASSTI
-1143 MEFVKGIISGY
+1143 EFTFGE
-1154 ISGDGHV
+1154 H
-1161 SRNSIE
+1161 
-1167 SSSCSQ
+1167 
-1173 RLTEDI
+1173 RLVEDF

-1184 RIGVH
+1184 RLGIH
-1189 ARVFK
+1189 AEVSIVDDQRCAGWYSRLTIRGQNASQFAQQITFEDAEKDRV
-1194 SQLKRNNFGTKNIK
+1194 
-1208 PSYRLSIRSTN
+1208 
-1219 GQLFAEQIDLLHDQ
+1219 
-1233 KNDRLKSITW
+1233 LKSITTW
-1243 TSALNKVQQHNDVV
+1243 TDDGHDVQSVHNDVV

-1321 VRNNKGRVVQF
+1321 VRNNKGRVIQF

-1346 QIIPLVNLGLDEIYA
+1346 QVVPLVNMGLDEIYA

-1408 RENIIKCVFRN
+1408 REEIIKHVFRS
-1419 KNTDRVFLP
+1419 KNNDRVFLP

-1447 SIVDITPLEAFAMIE
+1447 SIVDITPFEAFAMIE
-1462 AAYKRLETMHY
+1462 AAYKRLESMHY

-1488 SPKDLLMVKRFNQKA
+1488 SPKDLLMVKRFNKKA

-1540 LTLNSVSYDTRVML
+1540 LTLN
-1554 RIDGQIKV
+1554 
-1562 FQIGEYIDQYI
+1562 
-1573 EKAERMENHP
+1573 
-1583 NDTKLGYIN
+1583 
-1592 ADEDVFIPSV
+1592 
-1602 DALGITSWKRVEAVT
+1602 
-1617 RHPVV
+1617 
-1622 NVDGTNTVLR
+1622 
-1632 VTTEDGR
+1632 
-1639 QVIAT
+1639 
-1644 KAKSFLSIDANNQL
+1644 
-1658 AATNGS
+1658 
-1664 DLKVGD
+1664 
-1670 YIPIN
+1670 
-1675 QRAFEMPENDSFD
+1675 
-1688 VSIILKKSEYSF
+1688 
-1700 GSEIMKALS
+1700 
-1709 YCHERNW
+1709 
-1716 WANHA
+1716 
-1721 NIDFVVPY
+1721 
-1729 ARSDSLL
+1729 
-1736 EATNGKCRQGAN
+1736 
-1748 TKQSFET
+1748 
-1755 GIVYLKHKGKQSRIP
+1755 
-1770 EKIPYDFEFGY
+1770 
-1781 LIGAYCAEG
+1781 
-1790 CITKTQISISN
+1790 
-1801 NDVKFF
+1801 
-1807 EPINALML
+1807 
-1815 RWGITTKYYVVSN
+1815 
-1828 KNGQEGWTSSDLRI
+1828 
-1842 YSKLLTEI
+1842 
-1850 LNALCGKGS
+1850 
-1859 DNKFIHSELLNG
+1859 
-1871 NKEFMRGVLSGYF
+1871 
-1884 GGDGAIDKKTKY
+1884 
-1896 ISAYSVSRK
+1896 
-1905 LLENL
+1905 
-1910 QIMLGFGFG
+1910 
-1919 IYSKITKPTKCE
+1919 
-1931 TNNRGSKN
+1931 
-1939 ILQGYTICIKS
+1939 
-1950 DGAVKFANEM
+1950 
-1960 RLFIDYKQA
+1960 
-1969 RLDEMAKASTKSSE
+1969 
-1983 VNDVIPT
+1983 
-1990 FVHNGK
+1990 
-1996 VQTNMNRKKLAA
+1996 
-2008 IIGTNPFPDVRFDK
+2008 
-2022 IVSIEEIPNPT
+2022 
-2033 EWMYDF
+2033 
-2039 TVEETRT
+2039 
-2046 FIVENGMGCYDTF
+2046 TF

-2152 EYQRLLQE
+2152 EYQRMLTE
-2160 CAGIDAPEAED
+2160 CAGIDVPEAEAEAAD
-2171 DLAARSKWIIRMVM
+2171 DSARSKWIIRMVM

-2311 LALDYIDVGRTI
+2311 LALDYIDVSRTI
-2323 SDDIQEIRSVLGIE
+2323 SDDIQEIHSVLGIE
-2337 AAREALLTEMTGVF
+2337 AAREALLSEMTGVF

-2365 LCDRMTASAGMVSI
+2365 LCDRMTASSNMVSI

-2441 LPHMIAKMEDV
+2441 LQQMISKMEDV
-2452 AFQAQNDQAEIAEA
+2452 AFKAQDEQAEIEEA
-2466 MGAAAM
+2466 MGSAAM
-2472 DTSACAFENL
+2472 DTSACAFEKL

-2496 GQGADN
+2496 GHGADN

>member
-1 MAMATTTTK
+1 MATTK
-10 PRVSKIVGIQ
+10 PTASKIVGIQ
-20 FSILSPEEIKKN
+20 FSILSPEEIRKG

-74 MQTPGYFGYIQLAMP
+74 MQTPGYFGRIELAMP

-103 RCVCLKCSR
+103 RCVCLKCSH
-112 LLINK
+112 LLISKNV
-117 EQHKQ
+117 HKQ
-122 ALKMSPD
+122 ALKLSPD

-141 VKRCGDDNEE
+141 VKRCGDENED

-168 LIAEWDSDG
+168 LIAEWESDG
-177 VKGMSEEDA
+177 IKGMSEEDA

-205 SDDDV
+205 SDEDV

-238 PSIKMDGQ
+238 PSIKMDGH

-365 VVVNDMNRRFLMRL
+365 VVVNDMNRRFLTKL

-397 GESISLRYADRENIV
+397 GENISLRYADRENIV

-514 SLVGSYRLT
+514 SLLGSYRLT
-523 RPNVS
+523 RPGVS
-528 FTPREAMNLLMAYNG
+528 FAPRDAMNLLMAYG
-543 INEGLFA
+543 GVNEGLFA
-550 TQAERITSFQ
+550 SRAERISSFQ

-622 FGNMAAAAFIDDLQN
+622 FGNMAAASFIDDLQN

-642 MKSSAYSVGISDLI
+642 MKGSAYSVGISDLI
-656 ADRATNEQITQSITA
+656 ANRSTNEQIAQSITA

-685 GFFENATGNT
+685 GIFENATGNT

-716 KIGLKSLSKDNRF
+716 KIGLKSLDKDNRF
-729 VTMVKSGSKGSDL
+729 VTMVKAGSKGSDL

-828 NDEPKYVKIGEWIDA
+828 NDEPKYVKIGEWIDS
-843 HISSSSS
+843 HISSSST

-946 DLRSGV
+946 DYRADKGDSDAEFESGRRA
-952 GIDEIQMTKYFPK
+952 GNSIDTHIPVESYIAGKEYIKGLIGSYF
-965 SEFIYGSEVKTAIE
+965 
-979 MMNESMQDRK
+979 
-989 KIPSNWWDE
+989 
-998 NNNTAFTLPF
+998 
-1008 DSKAKLQ
+1008 
-1015 RAIVRSKIDE
+1015 
-1025 LSANGVYPPSGS
+1025 
-1037 RQWGI
+1037 
-1042 VPETFELNYENGTFI
+1042 
-1057 GLFIAEGN
+1057 
-1065 INGAN
+1065 
-1070 IYITNNDSKIR
+1070 
-1081 EFVKT
+1081 
-1086 WFAKYSIKCK
+1086 
-1096 EDIRKNAANG
+1096 
-1106 TTSTVVGTSCILAK
+1106 
-1120 FITQLVGHGADS
+1120 S
-1132 KHVPNEAYISN
+1132 KHA
-1143 MEFVKGIISGY
+1143 FVSSALSTIELTSGE
-1154 ISGDGHV
+1154 
-1161 SRNSIE
+1161 N
-1167 SSSCSQ
+1167 
-1173 RLTEDI
+1173 RLVEDF

-1184 RIGVH
+1184 RLGIH
-1189 ARVFK
+1189 AEVSIVDDAHWLKIRGQNA
-1194 SQLKRNNFGTKNIK
+1194 SQ
-1208 PSYRLSIRSTN
+1208 
-1219 GQLFAEQIDLLHDQ
+1219 FAQQITFDDAEKDQ
-1233 KNDRLKSITW
+1233 ILKSITW
-1243 TSALNKVQQHNDVV
+1243 TDDGQCVLNDVV

-1263 IEYVDPALHPK
+1263 IESVDPALHPK

-1346 QIIPLVNLGLDEIYA
+1346 QIVPLVNMGLDEIYA

-1408 RENIIKCVFRN
+1408 REKVIQCVFRN
-1419 KNTDRVFLP
+1419 KNNDRVFLP

-1473 CAPTQLFKVMFFYYL
+1473 CAPTQLFKVMYFYYL
-1488 SPKDLLMVKRFNQKA
+1488 SPKDLLMVKRFNKKA

-1540 LTLNSVSYDTRVML
+1540 LTLN
-1554 RIDGQIKV
+1554 
-1562 FQIGEYIDQYI
+1562 
-1573 EKAERMENHP
+1573 
-1583 NDTKLGYIN
+1583 
-1592 ADEDVFIPSV
+1592 
-1602 DALGITSWKRVEAVT
+1602 
-1617 RHPVV
+1617 
-1622 NVDGTNTVLR
+1622 
-1632 VTTEDGR
+1632 
-1639 QVIAT
+1639 
-1644 KAKSFLSIDANNQL
+1644 
-1658 AATNGS
+1658 
-1664 DLKVGD
+1664 
-1670 YIPIN
+1670 
-1675 QRAFEMPENDSFD
+1675 
-1688 VSIILKKSEYSF
+1688 
-1700 GSEIMKALS
+1700 
-1709 YCHERNW
+1709 
-1716 WANHA
+1716 
-1721 NIDFVVPY
+1721 
-1729 ARSDSLL
+1729 
-1736 EATNGKCRQGAN
+1736 
-1748 TKQSFET
+1748 
-1755 GIVYLKHKGKQSRIP
+1755 
-1770 EKIPYDFEFGY
+1770 
-1781 LIGAYCAEG
+1781 
-1790 CITKTQISISN
+1790 
-1801 NDVKFF
+1801 
-1807 EPINALML
+1807 
-1815 RWGITTKYYVVSN
+1815 
-1828 KNGQEGWTSSDLRI
+1828 
-1842 YSKLLTEI
+1842 
-1850 LNALCGKGS
+1850 
-1859 DNKFIHSELLNG
+1859 
-1871 NKEFMRGVLSGYF
+1871 
-1884 GGDGAIDKKTKY
+1884 
-1896 ISAYSVSRK
+1896 
-1905 LLENL
+1905 
-1910 QIMLGFGFG
+1910 
-1919 IYSKITKPTKCE
+1919 
-1931 TNNRGSKN
+1931 
-1939 ILQGYTICIKS
+1939 
-1950 DGAVKFANEM
+1950 
-1960 RLFIDYKQA
+1960 
-1969 RLDEMAKASTKSSE
+1969 
-1983 VNDVIPT
+1983 
-1990 FVHNGK
+1990 
-1996 VQTNMNRKKLAA
+1996 
-2008 IIGTNPFPDVRFDK
+2008 
-2022 IVSIEEIPNPT
+2022 
-2033 EWMYDF
+2033 
-2039 TVEETRT
+2039 
-2046 FIVENGMGCYDTF
+2046 TF

-2152 EYQRLLQE
+2152 EYQRMLNE
-2160 CAGIDAPEAED
+2160 CAGIDVPEAADESKD
-2171 DLAARSKWIIRMVM
+2171 SAGRSKWIIRMVM

-2311 LALDYIDVGRTI
+2311 LALDYIDVSRTI

-2441 LPHMIAKMEDV
+2441 LPQMIAKMEDV
-2452 AFQAQNDQAEIAEA
+2452 AFQAQNEQAEIAEA

-2472 DTSACAFENL
+2472 DTSACAFEKL

-2496 GQGADN
+2496 GHGADN

>member
-1 MAMATTTTK
+1 MQQYMASAMK

-20 FSILSPEEIKKN
+20 FSILSPEEIRKGS
-32 AVTEIT
+32 VTEIT

-74 MQTPGYFGYIQLAMP
+74 MNTPGYFGRIELAMP

-112 LLINK
+112 LLLNK
-117 EQHKQ
+117 EEHKQ
-122 ALKMSPD
+122 ALKMAPD

-141 VKRCGDDNEE
+141 IKRCGDDNDE

-160 IKKENLAT
+160 IRKDNLAT

-177 VKGMSEEDA
+177 IKGMSEEDA

-264 KTLQEKIRDG
+264 KTLQEKMRDG
-274 AQASVWHMVLQY
+274 AQAHVWHMVLQY

-365 VVVNDMNRRFLMRL
+365 VVVNDMNRRFLTKL

-397 GESISLRYADRENIV
+397 GENISLRYADRDNIV

-514 SLVGSYRLT
+514 SLLGSYRLT
-523 RPNVS
+523 RPGVS
-528 FTPREAMNLLMAYNG
+528 FTPRDAMNLLMAHNG
-543 INEGLFA
+543 VNEGLFA
-550 TQAERITSFQ
+550 SHAERITSFQ
-560 ILSQIMPA
+560 ILSQIMPS

-622 FGNMAAAAFIDDLQN
+622 FGNMAASDFIDNLQN

-642 MKSSAYSVGISDLI
+642 MKGSAYSVGISDLI
-656 ADRATNEQITQSITA
+656 ANRSTNDQIAQSITA

-685 GFFENATGNT
+685 GIFENATGNT

-716 KIGLKSLSKDNRF
+716 KIGLKSLDKDNRF
-729 VTMVKSGSKGSDL
+729 VTMVKAGSKGSDL

-816 SVTWETPVVVVE
+816 
-828 NDEPKYVKIGEWIDA
+828 
-843 HISSSSS
+843 
-850 VQRMTE
+850 
-856 QNMEYL
+856 
-862 ELDHPVKIVT
+862 
-872 MDYDGHV
+872 
-879 SWETVSAVTRHDP
+879 
-892 GEKLYKIT
+892 
-900 THAGRYVTVTA
+900 
-911 NKSLLVWNA
+911 
-920 ELGEFRE
+920 
-927 KYTDEIK
+927 
-934 VGDFVPVAKHVR
+934 
-946 DLRSGV
+946 
-952 GIDEIQMTKYFPK
+952 
-965 SEFIYGSEVKTAIE
+965 
-979 MMNESMQDRK
+979 
-989 KIPSNWWDE
+989 
-998 NNNTAFTLPF
+998 
-1008 DSKAKLQ
+1008 
-1015 RAIVRSKIDE
+1015 
-1025 LSANGVYPPSGS
+1025 
-1037 RQWGI
+1037 
-1042 VPETFELNYENGTFI
+1042 
-1057 GLFIAEGN
+1057 
-1065 INGAN
+1065 
-1070 IYITNNDSKIR
+1070 
-1081 EFVKT
+1081 
-1086 WFAKYSIKCK
+1086 
-1096 EDIRKNAANG
+1096 
-1106 TTSTVVGTSCILAK
+1106 
-1120 FITQLVGHGADS
+1120 
-1132 KHVPNEAYISN
+1132 
-1143 MEFVKGIISGY
+1143 
-1154 ISGDGHV
+1154 
-1161 SRNSIE
+1161 
-1167 SSSCSQ
+1167 
-1173 RLTEDI
+1173 
-1179 AFLCS
+1179 
-1184 RIGVH
+1184 
-1189 ARVFK
+1189 
-1194 SQLKRNNFGTKNIK
+1194 
-1208 PSYRLSIRSTN
+1208 
-1219 GQLFAEQIDLLHDQ
+1219 
-1233 KNDRLKSITW
+1233 
-1243 TSALNKVQQHNDVV
+1243 
-1257 LDAIVS
+1257 
-1263 IEYVDPALHPK
+1263 
-1274 MYDLTIP
+1274 
-1281 TTLNFGLANGLQ
+1281 
-1293 VRDTS
+1293 TS

-1321 VRNNKGRVVQF
+1321 VRNNKGRVIQF

-1346 QIIPLVNLGLDEIYA
+1346 QMMPLVNMGLDEIYA

-1374 FTAAFTKGV
+1374 FTSAFTKGV
-1383 ISRMKKQKAENDAK
+1383 ISRMKKQKAENDVK
-1397 CKHWIDFMIEQ
+1397 CKQWIDFMIEQ
-1408 RENIIKCVFRN
+1408 REKVIQCVFRN
-1419 KNTDRVFLP
+1419 KNNDRVYLP

-1462 AAYKRLETMHY
+1462 AAYKRLESMHY
-1473 CAPTQLFKVMFFYYL
+1473 CAPTQLFKAMFYYYL
-1488 SPKDLLMVKRFNQKA
+1488 SPKDLLMVKRFNKKA

-1573 EKAERMENHP
+1573 EKAERMEDHP

-1592 ADEDVFIPSV
+1592 AGEDVFVPSV
-1602 DALGITSWKRVEAVT
+1602 DGLGITSWKRVEAVT

-1644 KAKSFLSIDANNQL
+1644 KAKSFLSIDAKNQL

-1664 DLKVGD
+1664 DLKIGD

-1675 QRAFEMPENDSFD
+1675 QRAFEMPENDSTREYL
-1688 VSIILKKSEYSF
+1688 VQHAARYSSLK
-1700 GSEIMKALS
+1700 
-1709 YCHERNW
+1709 N
-1716 WANHA
+1716 
-1721 NIDFVVPY
+1721 V
-1729 ARSDSLL
+1729 
-1736 EATNGKCRQGAN
+1736 
-1748 TKQSFET
+1748 
-1755 GIVYLKHKGKQSRIP
+1755 
-1770 EKIPYDFEFGY
+1770 
-1781 LIGAYCAEG
+1781 
-1790 CITKTQISISN
+1790 
-1801 NDVKFF
+1801 
-1807 EPINALML
+1807 
-1815 RWGITTKYYVVSN
+1815 
-1828 KNGQEGWTSSDLRI
+1828 
-1842 YSKLLTEI
+1842 
-1850 LNALCGKGS
+1850 
-1859 DNKFIHSELLNG
+1859 
-1871 NKEFMRGVLSGYF
+1871 
-1884 GGDGAIDKKTKY
+1884 
-1896 ISAYSVSRK
+1896 
-1905 LLENL
+1905 
-1910 QIMLGFGFG
+1910 
-1919 IYSKITKPTKCE
+1919 
-1931 TNNRGSKN
+1931 
-1939 ILQGYTICIKS
+1939 
-1950 DGAVKFANEM
+1950 
-1960 RLFIDYKQA
+1960 
-1969 RLDEMAKASTKSSE
+1969 SE

-1996 VQTNMNRKKLAA
+1996 VHTNMNRKKLAA

-2039 TVEETRT
+2039 TVEDTRT
-2046 FIVENGMGCYDTF
+2046 FIIENGMGCYDTF

-2152 EYQRLLQE
+2152 EYQRMLNE
-2160 CAGIDAPEAED
+2160 CAGIDVSEAADESKD
-2171 DLAARSKWIIRMVM
+2171 SAGRSKWIIRMVM

-2311 LALDYIDVGRTI
+2311 LALDYIDVSRTI

-2441 LPHMIAKMEDV
+2441 LPQMIAKMEDV
-2452 AFQAQNDQAEIAEA
+2452 AFQAKNEQEEIAEA

-2472 DTSACAFENL
+2472 DTSACAFEKL

-2496 GQGADN
+2496 GHGADN

>member
-1 MAMATTTTK
+1 
-10 PRVSKIVGIQ
+10 
-20 FSILSPEEIKKN
+20 
-32 AVTEIT
+32 
-38 SRDTY
+38 
-43 IGNKPV
+43 
-49 LGGLFCPYMGVS
+49 MGVS

-74 MQTPGYFGYIQLAMP
+74 MQTPGYFGRIELAMP

-103 RCVCLKCSR
+103 RCVCLKCSH
-112 LLINK
+112 LLISKNV
-117 EQHKQ
+117 HKQ
-122 ALKMSPD
+122 ALKLSPD

-141 VKRCGDDNEE
+141 VKRCGDENEE

-168 LIAEWDSDG
+168 LIAEWESDG
-177 VKGMSEEDA
+177 IKGMSEEDA

-205 SDDDV
+205 SDEDV

-238 PSIKMDGQ
+238 PSIKMDGH

-346 LSIRELGV
+346 LSIKELGV

-365 VVVNDMNRRFLMRL
+365 VVVNDMNRRFLTKL

-397 GESISLRYADRENIV
+397 GENISLRYADRENIV

-514 SLVGSYRLT
+514 SLLGSYRLT
-523 RPNVS
+523 RPGVS
-528 FTPREAMNLLMAYNG
+528 FAPRDAMNLLMAYG
-543 INEGLFA
+543 GVNEGLFA
-550 TQAERITSFQ
+550 SRAERISSFQ

-622 FGNMAAAAFIDDLQN
+622 FGNMAAASFIDDLQN

-642 MKSSAYSVGISDLI
+642 MKGSAYSVGISDLI
-656 ADRATNEQITQSITA
+656 ANRSTNEQIAQSITA

-685 GFFENATGNT
+685 GIFENATGNT

-716 KIGLKSLSKDNRF
+716 KIGLKSLDKDNRF
-729 VTMVKSGSKGSDL
+729 VTMVKAGSKGSDL

-816 SVTWETPVVVVE
+816 
-828 NDEPKYVKIGEWIDA
+828 
-843 HISSSSS
+843 
-850 VQRMTE
+850 
-856 QNMEYL
+856 
-862 ELDHPVKIVT
+862 
-872 MDYDGHV
+872 
-879 SWETVSAVTRHDP
+879 
-892 GEKLYKIT
+892 
-900 THAGRYVTVTA
+900 
-911 NKSLLVWNA
+911 
-920 ELGEFRE
+920 
-927 KYTDEIK
+927 
-934 VGDFVPVAKHVR
+934 
-946 DLRSGV
+946 
-952 GIDEIQMTKYFPK
+952 
-965 SEFIYGSEVKTAIE
+965 
-979 MMNESMQDRK
+979 
-989 KIPSNWWDE
+989 
-998 NNNTAFTLPF
+998 
-1008 DSKAKLQ
+1008 
-1015 RAIVRSKIDE
+1015 
-1025 LSANGVYPPSGS
+1025 
-1037 RQWGI
+1037 
-1042 VPETFELNYENGTFI
+1042 
-1057 GLFIAEGN
+1057 
-1065 INGAN
+1065 
-1070 IYITNNDSKIR
+1070 
-1081 EFVKT
+1081 
-1086 WFAKYSIKCK
+1086 
-1096 EDIRKNAANG
+1096 
-1106 TTSTVVGTSCILAK
+1106 
-1120 FITQLVGHGADS
+1120 
-1132 KHVPNEAYISN
+1132 
-1143 MEFVKGIISGY
+1143 
-1154 ISGDGHV
+1154 
-1161 SRNSIE
+1161 
-1167 SSSCSQ
+1167 
-1173 RLTEDI
+1173 
-1179 AFLCS
+1179 
-1184 RIGVH
+1184 
-1189 ARVFK
+1189 
-1194 SQLKRNNFGTKNIK
+1194 
-1208 PSYRLSIRSTN
+1208 
-1219 GQLFAEQIDLLHDQ
+1219 
-1233 KNDRLKSITW
+1233 
-1243 TSALNKVQQHNDVV
+1243 
-1257 LDAIVS
+1257 
-1263 IEYVDPALHPK
+1263 
-1274 MYDLTIP
+1274 
-1281 TTLNFGLANGLQ
+1281 
-1293 VRDTS
+1293 TS

-1346 QIIPLVNLGLDEIYA
+1346 QIVPLVNLGLDEIYA

-1408 RENIIKCVFRN
+1408 REKVIHCVFRN
-1419 KNTDRVFLP
+1419 KNNDRVFLP

-1473 CAPTQLFKVMFFYYL
+1473 CAPTQLFKVMYFYYL
-1488 SPKDLLMVKRFNQKA
+1488 SPKDLLMVKRFNKKA

-1540 LTLNSVSYDTRVML
+1540 LTLN
-1554 RIDGQIKV
+1554 
-1562 FQIGEYIDQYI
+1562 
-1573 EKAERMENHP
+1573 
-1583 NDTKLGYIN
+1583 
-1592 ADEDVFIPSV
+1592 
-1602 DALGITSWKRVEAVT
+1602 
-1617 RHPVV
+1617 
-1622 NVDGTNTVLR
+1622 
-1632 VTTEDGR
+1632 
-1639 QVIAT
+1639 
-1644 KAKSFLSIDANNQL
+1644 
-1658 AATNGS
+1658 
-1664 DLKVGD
+1664 
-1670 YIPIN
+1670 
-1675 QRAFEMPENDSFD
+1675 
-1688 VSIILKKSEYSF
+1688 
-1700 GSEIMKALS
+1700 
-1709 YCHERNW
+1709 
-1716 WANHA
+1716 
-1721 NIDFVVPY
+1721 
-1729 ARSDSLL
+1729 
-1736 EATNGKCRQGAN
+1736 
-1748 TKQSFET
+1748 
-1755 GIVYLKHKGKQSRIP
+1755 
-1770 EKIPYDFEFGY
+1770 
-1781 LIGAYCAEG
+1781 
-1790 CITKTQISISN
+1790 
-1801 NDVKFF
+1801 
-1807 EPINALML
+1807 
-1815 RWGITTKYYVVSN
+1815 
-1828 KNGQEGWTSSDLRI
+1828 
-1842 YSKLLTEI
+1842 
-1850 LNALCGKGS
+1850 
-1859 DNKFIHSELLNG
+1859 
-1871 NKEFMRGVLSGYF
+1871 
-1884 GGDGAIDKKTKY
+1884 
-1896 ISAYSVSRK
+1896 
-1905 LLENL
+1905 
-1910 QIMLGFGFG
+1910 
-1919 IYSKITKPTKCE
+1919 
-1931 TNNRGSKN
+1931 
-1939 ILQGYTICIKS
+1939 
-1950 DGAVKFANEM
+1950 
-1960 RLFIDYKQA
+1960 
-1969 RLDEMAKASTKSSE
+1969 
-1983 VNDVIPT
+1983 
-1990 FVHNGK
+1990 
-1996 VQTNMNRKKLAA
+1996 
-2008 IIGTNPFPDVRFDK
+2008 
-2022 IVSIEEIPNPT
+2022 
-2033 EWMYDF
+2033 
-2039 TVEETRT
+2039 
-2046 FIVENGMGCYDTF
+2046 TF

-2152 EYQRLLQE
+2152 EYQRMLNE
-2160 CAGIDAPEAED
+2160 CAGIDVPEAADESKD
-2171 DLAARSKWIIRMVM
+2171 SAGRSKWIIRMVM

-2311 LALDYIDVGRTI
+2311 LALDYIDVSRTI

-2441 LPHMIAKMEDV
+2441 LPQMIAKMEDV
-2452 AFQAQNDQAEIAEA
+2452 AFQAQNEQAEIAEA

-2472 DTSACAFENL
+2472 DTSACAFEKL

-2496 GQGADN
+2496 GHGADN

>member
-1 MAMATTTTK
+1 MASSLSSK

-20 FSILSPEEIKKN
+20 FSMLSPEEIRKGS
-32 AVTEIT
+32 VTEIT

-43 IGNKPV
+43 VGNKPV
-49 LGGLFCPYMGVS
+49 IGGLFCPYMGVS

-74 MQTPGYFGYIQLAMP
+74 MNTPGYFGRIELAAP
-89 VFYYQHLNTIHKIL
+89 VFYYQHLATVHKIL
-103 RCVCLKCSR
+103 RCVCIKCSK
-112 LLINK
+112 LLISK
-117 EQHKQ
+117 DAHKQ
-122 ALKMSPD
+122 ALKMLAD

-141 VKRCGDDNEE
+141 VKRCGDDNED

-160 IKKENLAT
+160 IRKENLAT

-177 VKGMSEEDA
+177 IKGMSEEDA
-186 KKMNMQLTPDI
+186 KKMNMLLTPDI

-274 AQASVWHMVLQY
+274 AQANIIADWHTVLQY

-299 APVAQRSGRKLKS
+299 APVAQRSGRPLKS

-365 VVVNDMNRRFLMRL
+365 VVVNDMNRRVLTKL

-397 GESISLRYADRENIV
+397 GENISLRYADRDNIV

-442 MCHIARIMR
+442 MCHIARIMH

-514 SLVGSYRLT
+514 SLLGSYRLT
-523 RPNVS
+523 RPGVS
-528 FTPREAMNLLMAYNG
+528 FTPRDAMNLLMAYKG
-543 INEGLFA
+543 VNEGLFA
-550 TQAERITSFQ
+550 GHADRITSFQ

-573 KTKGFGENDD
+573 KTKGFGETDD

-622 FGNMAAAAFIDDLQN
+622 FGNMAASDFIDNLQD

-642 MKSSAYSVGISDLI
+642 MKTSAYSVGISDLI
-656 ADRATNEQITQSITA
+656 ANRSTNEQIAQSITS

-685 GFFENATGNT
+685 GIFENATGNT

-716 KIGLKSLSKDNRF
+716 KIGLKSLDKDNRF
-729 VTMVKSGSKGSDL
+729 VTMVKAGSKGSDL

-816 SVTWETPVVVVE
+816 
-828 NDEPKYVKIGEWIDA
+828 
-843 HISSSSS
+843 
-850 VQRMTE
+850 
-856 QNMEYL
+856 
-862 ELDHPVKIVT
+862 
-872 MDYDGHV
+872 
-879 SWETVSAVTRHDP
+879 
-892 GEKLYKIT
+892 
-900 THAGRYVTVTA
+900 
-911 NKSLLVWNA
+911 
-920 ELGEFRE
+920 
-927 KYTDEIK
+927 
-934 VGDFVPVAKHVR
+934 
-946 DLRSGV
+946 
-952 GIDEIQMTKYFPK
+952 
-965 SEFIYGSEVKTAIE
+965 
-979 MMNESMQDRK
+979 
-989 KIPSNWWDE
+989 
-998 NNNTAFTLPF
+998 
-1008 DSKAKLQ
+1008 
-1015 RAIVRSKIDE
+1015 
-1025 LSANGVYPPSGS
+1025 
-1037 RQWGI
+1037 
-1042 VPETFELNYENGTFI
+1042 
-1057 GLFIAEGN
+1057 
-1065 INGAN
+1065 
-1070 IYITNNDSKIR
+1070 
-1081 EFVKT
+1081 
-1086 WFAKYSIKCK
+1086 
-1096 EDIRKNAANG
+1096 
-1106 TTSTVVGTSCILAK
+1106 
-1120 FITQLVGHGADS
+1120 
-1132 KHVPNEAYISN
+1132 
-1143 MEFVKGIISGY
+1143 
-1154 ISGDGHV
+1154 
-1161 SRNSIE
+1161 
-1167 SSSCSQ
+1167 
-1173 RLTEDI
+1173 
-1179 AFLCS
+1179 
-1184 RIGVH
+1184 
-1189 ARVFK
+1189 
-1194 SQLKRNNFGTKNIK
+1194 
-1208 PSYRLSIRSTN
+1208 
-1219 GQLFAEQIDLLHDQ
+1219 
-1233 KNDRLKSITW
+1233 
-1243 TSALNKVQQHNDVV
+1243 
-1257 LDAIVS
+1257 
-1263 IEYVDPALHPK
+1263 
-1274 MYDLTIP
+1274 
-1281 TTLNFGLANGLQ
+1281 
-1293 VRDTS
+1293 TS

-1321 VRNNKGRVVQF
+1321 VRNNKGRVIQF

-1346 QIIPLVNLGLDEIYA
+1346 QIMPLVNLGLDEIYA

-1397 CKHWIDFMIEQ
+1397 CKQWIDFMIEQ
-1408 RENIIKCVFRN
+1408 RETVIQRVFRN
-1419 KNTDRVFLP
+1419 KNNDRVYLP

-1462 AAYKRLETMHY
+1462 AAYKRLESMHY
-1473 CAPTQLFKVMFFYYL
+1473 CAPTELFKVMYFYYL
-1488 SPKDLLMVKRFNQKA
+1488 SPKDLLMVKRFNKKA

-1540 LTLNSVSYDTRVML
+1540 LTLNSVSYDTRIML

-1573 EKAERMENHP
+1573 ETAERMEDHP

-1602 DALGITSWKRVEAVT
+1602 DAFGITSWKRVEAVT

-1622 NVDGTNTVLR
+1622 NADGTNTVLR

-1639 QVIAT
+1639 QVVAT
-1644 KAKSFLSIDANNQL
+1644 KAKSFLSIDAKNQL

-1675 QRAFEMPENDSFD
+1675 QRAFEMPENDSTREYL
-1688 VSIILKKSEYSF
+1688 VQHAERYSNLK
-1700 GSEIMKALS
+1700 
-1709 YCHERNW
+1709 
-1716 WANHA
+1716 
-1721 NIDFVVPY
+1721 
-1729 ARSDSLL
+1729 
-1736 EATNGKCRQGAN
+1736 
-1748 TKQSFET
+1748 
-1755 GIVYLKHKGKQSRIP
+1755 
-1770 EKIPYDFEFGY
+1770 
-1781 LIGAYCAEG
+1781 
-1790 CITKTQISISN
+1790 
-1801 NDVKFF
+1801 
-1807 EPINALML
+1807 
-1815 RWGITTKYYVVSN
+1815 
-1828 KNGQEGWTSSDLRI
+1828 
-1842 YSKLLTEI
+1842 
-1850 LNALCGKGS
+1850 
-1859 DNKFIHSELLNG
+1859 
-1871 NKEFMRGVLSGYF
+1871 
-1884 GGDGAIDKKTKY
+1884 
-1896 ISAYSVSRK
+1896 
-1905 LLENL
+1905 NL
-1910 QIMLGFGFG
+1910 
-1919 IYSKITKPTKCE
+1919 
-1931 TNNRGSKN
+1931 
-1939 ILQGYTICIKS
+1939 
-1950 DGAVKFANEM
+1950 
-1960 RLFIDYKQA
+1960 
-1969 RLDEMAKASTKSSE
+1969 SE
-1983 VNDVIPT
+1983 VNDVMPT
-1990 FVHNGK
+1990 FAYNEKVH
-1996 VQTNMNRKKLAA
+1996 TNMNRKKLAA
-2008 IIGTNPFPDVRFDK
+2008 IIGTNPFPDIRFDK

-2046 FIVENGMGCYDTF
+2046 FIIENGMALYDTF

-2091 SSLTICLKKDE
+2091 SSLTIYLKKDE

-2114 QIELTQLSELVESV
+2114 QIELTQLSELVESI

-2160 CAGIDAPEAED
+2160 CAGIDAPDAEAD
-2171 DLAARSKWIIRMVM
+2171 PNDSARSKWIIRMVM

-2218 YNADKLVFRLRMNNI
+2218 YNAEKLVFRLRMNNI

-2311 LALDYIDVGRTI
+2311 LALDYIDVNRTI
-2323 SDDIQEIRSVLGIE
+2323 SDDIQEIHSVLGIE

-2365 LCDRMTASAGMVSI
+2365 LCDRMTASSHMVSI

-2441 LPHMIAKMEDV
+2441 LPQMIAKMEDV
-2452 AFQAQNDQAEIAEA
+2452 AFQAQNEQAEIAEA

-2472 DTSACAFENL
+2472 DTSACAFEKL

-2496 GQGADN
+2496 GHGATDN

>member
-1 MAMATTTTK
+1 M
-10 PRVSKIVGIQ
+10 
-20 FSILSPEEIKKN
+20 LSPEEIRKGS
-32 AVTEIT
+32 VTEIT

-43 IGNKPV
+43 VGNKPV
-49 LGGLFCPYMGVS
+49 IGGLFCPYMGVS

-74 MQTPGYFGYIQLAMP
+74 MTTPGYFGRIELAAP
-89 VFYYQHLNTIHKIL
+89 VFYYQHLATVHKIL
-103 RCVCLKCSR
+103 RCVCIKCSR
-112 LLINK
+112 LLISK
-117 EQHKQ
+117 DAHKQ
-122 ALKMSPD
+122 ALKMLPD

-141 VKRCGDDNEE
+141 IKRCGDDNED

-168 LIAEWDSDG
+168 LIAEWESDG
-177 VKGMSEEDA
+177 IKGISEEDA
-186 KKMNMQLTPDI
+186 KKMNMLLTPDI

-210 SFMGFSPTFSRPDW
+210 SFMGFSPAFSRPDW

-274 AQASVWHMVLQY
+274 AQANIIADWHTVLQY

-299 APVAQRSGRKLKS
+299 APVAQRSGRPLKS

-365 VVVNDMNRRFLMRL
+365 VVVNDMNRRFLTKL

-397 GESISLRYADRENIV
+397 GENISLRYADRDNIV

-514 SLVGSYRLT
+514 SLLGSYRLT
-523 RPNVS
+523 RPGVS
-528 FTPREAMNLLMAYNG
+528 FTPRDAMNLLMAYG
-543 INEGLFA
+543 GVNEGLFA
-550 TQAERITSFQ
+550 SHAERITSFQ

-592 IVDGKYLRGQL
+592 IMDGKYLRGQL

-622 FGNMAAAAFIDDLQN
+622 FGNMAASDFIDNLQN

-642 MKSSAYSVGISDLI
+642 MKGSAYSVGISDLI
-656 ADRATNEQITQSITA
+656 ANRSTNEQIAQSITA

-685 GFFENATGNT
+685 GIFENATGNT

-716 KIGLKSLSKDNRF
+716 KIGLKSLDKDNRF
-729 VTMVKSGSKGSDL
+729 VTMVKAGSKGSDL

-934 VGDFVPVAKHVR
+934 VGDFVPVAKHVCNYR
-946 DLRSGV
+946 A
-952 GIDEIQMTKYFPK
+952 DEDSEAEFERGKDAASSIEKHIPAESYVAGKEYIKGLIGSYF
-965 SEFIYGSEVKTAIE
+965 
-979 MMNESMQDRK
+979 
-989 KIPSNWWDE
+989 
-998 NNNTAFTLPF
+998 
-1008 DSKAKLQ
+1008 
-1015 RAIVRSKIDE
+1015 
-1025 LSANGVYPPSGS
+1025 
-1037 RQWGI
+1037 
-1042 VPETFELNYENGTFI
+1042 
-1057 GLFIAEGN
+1057 
-1065 INGAN
+1065 
-1070 IYITNNDSKIR
+1070 
-1081 EFVKT
+1081 
-1086 WFAKYSIKCK
+1086 
-1096 EDIRKNAANG
+1096 
-1106 TTSTVVGTSCILAK
+1106 
-1120 FITQLVGHGADS
+1120 S
-1132 KHVPNEAYISN
+1132 KHAFVSSALSTI
-1143 MEFVKGIISGY
+1143 EFTFGE
-1154 ISGDGHV
+1154 H
-1161 SRNSIE
+1161 
-1167 SSSCSQ
+1167 
-1173 RLTEDI
+1173 RLVEDF

-1184 RIGVH
+1184 RLGIH
-1189 ARVFK
+1189 AEISIVGDQPGCAGWY
-1194 SQLKRNNFGTKNIK
+1194 SQLT
-1208 PSYRLSIRSTN
+1208 IR
-1219 GQLFAEQIDLLHDQ
+1219 GQNASQFAQQITFDDAEKDQ
-1233 KNDRLKSITW
+1233 VLKSITTW
-1243 TSALNKVQQHNDVV
+1243 TDDGRDGQSVLNDVI

-1263 IEYVDPALHPK
+1263 IEYVDPVNHPK

-1346 QIIPLVNLGLDEIYA
+1346 QIVPLVNLGLDEIYA

-1383 ISRMKKQKAENDAK
+1383 ISRMKKQKDENDAK
-1397 CKHWIDFMIEQ
+1397 CKEWIDFMIEEREKVIQ
-1408 RENIIKCVFRN
+1408 RVFRN
-1419 KNTDRVFLP
+1419 KNNDRVYLP

-1462 AAYKRLETMHY
+1462 AAYKRLESMHY

-1488 SPKDLLMVKRFNQKA
+1488 SPKDLLMVKRFNKKA

-1540 LTLNSVSYDTRVML
+1540 LTLN
-1554 RIDGQIKV
+1554 
-1562 FQIGEYIDQYI
+1562 
-1573 EKAERMENHP
+1573 
-1583 NDTKLGYIN
+1583 
-1592 ADEDVFIPSV
+1592 
-1602 DALGITSWKRVEAVT
+1602 
-1617 RHPVV
+1617 
-1622 NVDGTNTVLR
+1622 
-1632 VTTEDGR
+1632 
-1639 QVIAT
+1639 
-1644 KAKSFLSIDANNQL
+1644 
-1658 AATNGS
+1658 
-1664 DLKVGD
+1664 
-1670 YIPIN
+1670 
-1675 QRAFEMPENDSFD
+1675 
-1688 VSIILKKSEYSF
+1688 
-1700 GSEIMKALS
+1700 
-1709 YCHERNW
+1709 
-1716 WANHA
+1716 
-1721 NIDFVVPY
+1721 
-1729 ARSDSLL
+1729 
-1736 EATNGKCRQGAN
+1736 
-1748 TKQSFET
+1748 
-1755 GIVYLKHKGKQSRIP
+1755 
-1770 EKIPYDFEFGY
+1770 
-1781 LIGAYCAEG
+1781 
-1790 CITKTQISISN
+1790 
-1801 NDVKFF
+1801 
-1807 EPINALML
+1807 
-1815 RWGITTKYYVVSN
+1815 
-1828 KNGQEGWTSSDLRI
+1828 
-1842 YSKLLTEI
+1842 
-1850 LNALCGKGS
+1850 
-1859 DNKFIHSELLNG
+1859 
-1871 NKEFMRGVLSGYF
+1871 
-1884 GGDGAIDKKTKY
+1884 
-1896 ISAYSVSRK
+1896 
-1905 LLENL
+1905 
-1910 QIMLGFGFG
+1910 
-1919 IYSKITKPTKCE
+1919 
-1931 TNNRGSKN
+1931 
-1939 ILQGYTICIKS
+1939 
-1950 DGAVKFANEM
+1950 
-1960 RLFIDYKQA
+1960 
-1969 RLDEMAKASTKSSE
+1969 
-1983 VNDVIPT
+1983 
-1990 FVHNGK
+1990 
-1996 VQTNMNRKKLAA
+1996 
-2008 IIGTNPFPDVRFDK
+2008 
-2022 IVSIEEIPNPT
+2022 
-2033 EWMYDF
+2033 
-2039 TVEETRT
+2039 
-2046 FIVENGMGCYDTF
+2046 TF

-2152 EYQRLLQE
+2152 EYQRMLNE
-2160 CAGIDAPEAED
+2160 CAGIPEAD
-2171 DLAARSKWIIRMVM
+2171 DADANDSGRSKWIIRMVM

-2311 LALDYIDVGRTI
+2311 LALDYIDVSRTI

-2441 LPHMIAKMEDV
+2441 LPQMIAKMEDV
-2452 AFQAQNDQAEIAEA
+2452 AFQAKNEQAEIAEA

-2472 DTSACAFENL
+2472 DTSACAFDNL
-2482 TIESNVGSIQKVDL
+2482 TIESNVGSIQKADL
-2496 GQGADN
+2496 GHGADN

>member
-1 MAMATTTTK
+1 MASSSK

-20 FSILSPEEIKKN
+20 FSILSPEEIRKGS
-32 AVTEIT
+32 VTEIT

-43 IGNKPV
+43 VGNKPV
-49 LGGLFCPYMGVS
+49 IGGLFCPYMGVS

-74 MQTPGYFGYIQLAMP
+74 MNTPGYFGRIELAAP
-89 VFYYQHLNTIHKIL
+89 VFYYQHLATVHKIL
-103 RCVCLKCSR
+103 RCVCIKCSK
-112 LLINK
+112 LLISKNA
-117 EQHKQ
+117 HKQ
-122 ALKMSPD
+122 ALKMLPD

-141 VKRCGDDNEE
+141 IKRCGDDNED

-160 IKKENLAT
+160 IRKENLAT

-186 KKMNMQLTPDI
+186 KKMNMLLTPEI

-264 KTLQEKIRDG
+264 KTLQDKIRDG
-274 AQASVWHMVLQY
+274 AQANIIADWHTVLQY

-299 APVAQRSGRKLKS
+299 APVAQRSGRPLKS

-365 VVVNDMNRRFLMRL
+365 VVVNDMNRRVLTKL

-397 GESISLRYADRENIV
+397 GENISLRYADRDNIV

-442 MCHIARIMR
+442 MCHIARIMP

-514 SLVGSYRLT
+514 SLLGSYRLT
-523 RPNVS
+523 RPGVS
-528 FTPREAMNLLMAYNG
+528 FTPRDAMNLLMAYNG
-543 INEGLFA
+543 VNEGLFA
-550 TQAERITSFQ
+550 GHAERITSFQ

-583 FATSPGVLE
+583 LATSPGVLE

-622 FGNMAAAAFIDDLQN
+622 FGNMAASDFIDNLQN

-642 MKSSAYSVGISDLI
+642 MKGSAYSVGISDLI
-656 ADRATNEQITQSITA
+656 ANRSTNEQIAASITS

-685 GFFENATGNT
+685 GIFENTTGNT

-705 NILNKATNDSG
+705 NILNKATLDSG
-716 KIGLKSLSKDNRF
+716 KIGLKSLDKDNRF
-729 VTMVKSGSKGSDL
+729 VTMVKAGSKGSDL

-843 HISSSSS
+843 HITSSHDGR

-934 VGDFVPVAKHVR
+934 VGDFVPVAKHVCNYR
-946 DLRSGV
+946 ADEGDSDAEFERGKHAGNS
-952 GIDEIQMTKYFPK
+952 IDTHIPAESYIAGKEYIKGLIGSYF
-965 SEFIYGSEVKTAIE
+965 
-979 MMNESMQDRK
+979 
-989 KIPSNWWDE
+989 
-998 NNNTAFTLPF
+998 
-1008 DSKAKLQ
+1008 
-1015 RAIVRSKIDE
+1015 
-1025 LSANGVYPPSGS
+1025 
-1037 RQWGI
+1037 
-1042 VPETFELNYENGTFI
+1042 
-1057 GLFIAEGN
+1057 
-1065 INGAN
+1065 
-1070 IYITNNDSKIR
+1070 
-1081 EFVKT
+1081 
-1086 WFAKYSIKCK
+1086 
-1096 EDIRKNAANG
+1096 
-1106 TTSTVVGTSCILAK
+1106 
-1120 FITQLVGHGADS
+1120 S
-1132 KHVPNEAYISN
+1132 KHAFVSSASTI
-1143 MEFVKGIISGY
+1143 EFTFGE
-1154 ISGDGHV
+1154 H
-1161 SRNSIE
+1161 
-1167 SSSCSQ
+1167 
-1173 RLTEDI
+1173 RLVEDF

-1184 RIGVH
+1184 RLGIH
-1189 ARVFK
+1189 AEVSIVDDPGCAGWY
-1194 SQLKRNNFGTKNIK
+1194 SQLT
-1208 PSYRLSIRSTN
+1208 IRGPN
-1219 GQLFAEQIDLLHDQ
+1219 AKQFAQQIAFDDAEKDQ
-1233 KNDRLKSITW
+1233 ILKSITW
-1243 TSALNKVQQHNDVV
+1243 TDDGQSVINDVV

-1263 IEYVDPALHPK
+1263 IESVDPALHPK

-1321 VRNNKGRVVQF
+1321 VRNNKGRVIQF

-1346 QIIPLVNLGLDEIYA
+1346 QMMPLVNLGLDEIYA

-1383 ISRMKKQKAENDAK
+1383 ISRMKKQKTDNDAK
-1397 CKHWIDFMIEQ
+1397 CKQWIDYMIEQ
-1408 RENIIKCVFRN
+1408 REEIIKRVFRS
-1419 KNTDRVFLP
+1419 KNNDRVFLP

-1462 AAYKRLETMHY
+1462 AAYKRLEGMHY
-1473 CAPTQLFKVMFFYYL
+1473 CAPTQLFKTMYFYYL
-1488 SPKDLLMVKRFNQKA
+1488 SPKDLLMVKRFNKKA

-1516 NSLIAPGE
+1516 SSLIAPGE

-1540 LTLNSVSYDTRVML
+1540 LTLNSVSYDTRIML
-1554 RIDGQIKV
+1554 KVDGQIKV
-1562 FQIGEYIDQYI
+1562 HQIGEYIDQYI
-1573 EKAERMENHP
+1573 EKAERMEDHP
-1583 NDTKLGYIN
+1583 NDTTLGYIN
-1592 ADEDVFIPSV
+1592 ANEDVFVPSV

-1622 NVDGTNTVLR
+1622 NADGTNTVLR

-1675 QRAFEMPENDSFD
+1675 QRAFEMPENDST
-1688 VSIILKKSEYSF
+1688 
-1700 GSEIMKALS
+1700 
-1709 YCHERNW
+1709 C
-1716 WANHA
+1716 
-1721 NIDFVVPY
+1721 
-1729 ARSDSLL
+1729 
-1736 EATNGKCRQGAN
+1736 
-1748 TKQSFET
+1748 
-1755 GIVYLKHKGKQSRIP
+1755 VYLVQH
-1770 EKIPYDFEFGY
+1770 
-1781 LIGAYCAEG
+1781 AERY
-1790 CITKTQISISN
+1790 SN
-1801 NDVKFF
+1801 
-1807 EPINALML
+1807 L
-1815 RWGITTKYYVVSN
+1815 
-1828 KNGQEGWTSSDLRI
+1828 KN
-1842 YSKLLTEI
+1842 
-1850 LNALCGKGS
+1850 
-1859 DNKFIHSELLNG
+1859 
-1871 NKEFMRGVLSGYF
+1871 M
-1884 GGDGAIDKKTKY
+1884 
-1896 ISAYSVSRK
+1896 
-1905 LLENL
+1905 
-1910 QIMLGFGFG
+1910 
-1919 IYSKITKPTKCE
+1919 
-1931 TNNRGSKN
+1931 
-1939 ILQGYTICIKS
+1939 
-1950 DGAVKFANEM
+1950 
-1960 RLFIDYKQA
+1960 
-1969 RLDEMAKASTKSSE
+1969 SE

-1996 VQTNMNRKKLAA
+1996 VHTNMNRKKLAA

-2046 FIVENGMGCYDTF
+2046 FIIENGMALFDTF

-2091 SSLTICLKKDE
+2091 SSLTIYLKKDE

-2152 EYQRLLQE
+2152 EYQRLLND
-2160 CAGIDAPEAED
+2160 CAGVALEADADPND
-2171 DLAARSKWIIRMVM
+2171 SARSKWIIRMVM

-2218 YNADKLVFRLRMNNI
+2218 YNAEKLVFRLRMNNI

-2311 LALDYIDVGRTI
+2311 LALDYIDVNRTI
-2323 SDDIQEIRSVLGIE
+2323 SDDIQEIHSVLGIE

-2365 LCDRMTASAGMVSI
+2365 LCDRMTASSGMVSI

-2441 LPHMIAKMEDV
+2441 LPQMIAKMEDV
-2452 AFQAQNDQAEIAEA
+2452 AFQAQNEQEEIAEA
-2466 MGAAAM
+2466 MGSAAM
-2472 DTSACAFENL
+2472 DTSACAFEKL

-2496 GQGADN
+2496 GHVASDD
-2502 YNVGF
+2502 YSIGF

>member
-1 MAMATTTTK
+1 MKQFNSTTTSTTK

-20 FSILSPEEIKKN
+20 FSILSPEEIRKG

-74 MQTPGYFGYIQLAMP
+74 MNTPGYFGRIELAMP

-117 EQHKQ
+117 EEHKQ
-122 ALKMSPD
+122 ALKMLPD
-129 ERWSYVFGVASK
+129 ERWAYVFSVASK
-141 VKRCGDDNEE
+141 VKQVKRCGDDNQE

-160 IKKENLAT
+160 IRKENLAT

-177 VKGMSEEDA
+177 IKGMSEEDA
-186 KKMNMQLTPDI
+186 KKMNMHLTPDI

-210 SFMGFSPTFSRPDW
+210 TFMGFSPTFSRPDW

-274 AQASVWHMVLQY
+274 AQANVWHMVLQY

-365 VVVNDMNRRFLMRL
+365 VVVNDMNRRFLTKL

-397 GESISLRYADRENIV
+397 GENISLRYADRENIV

-514 SLVGSYRLT
+514 SLLGSYRFT
-523 RPNVS
+523 RPGVS
-528 FTPREAMNLLMAYNG
+528 FTPRDAMNLLMAHNG

-550 TQAERITSFQ
+550 SHAERITSFQ
-560 ILSQIMPA
+560 ILSQIMPS

-656 ADRATNEQITQSITA
+656 ANRSTNEQITQSIAA

-685 GFFENATGNT
+685 GIFENATGNT

-716 KIGLKSLSKDNRF
+716 KIGLKSLDKDNRF
-729 VTMVKSGSKGSDL
+729 VTMVKAGSKGSDL

-900 THAGRYVTVTA
+900 TNAGRYVTVTA

-934 VGDFVPVAKHVR
+934 VGDFVPVAKNVR
-946 DLRSGV
+946 DYRADKGDSYAEFERGKHD
-952 GIDEIQMTKYFPK
+952 GNSIDTHIPAESYIAGKEYIKGLIGSYF
-965 SEFIYGSEVKTAIE
+965 S
-979 MMNESMQDRK
+979 
-989 KIPSNWWDE
+989 
-998 NNNTAFTLPF
+998 
-1008 DSKAKLQ
+1008 
-1015 RAIVRSKIDE
+1015 
-1025 LSANGVYPPSGS
+1025 
-1037 RQWGI
+1037 
-1042 VPETFELNYENGTFI
+1042 
-1057 GLFIAEGN
+1057 
-1065 INGAN
+1065 
-1070 IYITNNDSKIR
+1070 
-1081 EFVKT
+1081 
-1086 WFAKYSIKCK
+1086 
-1096 EDIRKNAANG
+1096 KNAFISSVS
-1106 TTSTVVGTSCILAK
+1106 STIEFTFGEHR
-1120 FITQLVGHGADS
+1120 LV
-1132 KHVPNEAYISN
+1132 
-1143 MEFVKGIISGY
+1143 
-1154 ISGDGHV
+1154 
-1161 SRNSIE
+1161 
-1167 SSSCSQ
+1167 
-1173 RLTEDI
+1173 EDF

-1184 RIGVH
+1184 RLGIH
-1189 ARVFK
+1189 AEVSIVDDPCCAGWY
-1194 SQLKRNNFGTKNIK
+1194 SQLT
-1208 PSYRLSIRSTN
+1208 IR
-1219 GQLFAEQIDLLHDQ
+1219 GQNASQFAQQITFDDAEKDQ
-1233 KNDRLKSITW
+1233 LLKSIAW

-1321 VRNNKGRVVQF
+1321 VRNNKGRVIQF

-1346 QIIPLVNLGLDEIYA
+1346 QMMPLVNMGLDEIYA

-1374 FTAAFTKGV
+1374 FTSAFTKGV

-1397 CKHWIDFMIEQ
+1397 CKEWIDFMIDQ
-1408 RENIIKCVFRN
+1408 REKVIQNVFRN
-1419 KNTDRVFLP
+1419 KNNDRVYLP

-1462 AAYKRLETMHY
+1462 AAYKRLENMHY
-1473 CAPTQLFKVMFFYYL
+1473 CAPTQLFKVMFYYYL
-1488 SPKDLLMVKRFNQKA
+1488 SPKDLLMVKRFNKKA

-1562 FQIGEYIDQYI
+1562 FQIGEYIDRYI
-1573 EKAERMENHP
+1573 EKAERMEDHP

-1592 ADEDVFIPSV
+1592 AGEDVFVPSV
-1602 DALGITSWKRVEAVT
+1602 DAWGITSWKRVEAVT

-1644 KAKSFLSIDANNQL
+1644 KAKSFLSIDAKNQL

-1675 QRAFEMPENDSFD
+1675 QRAFEMPENDSTR
-1688 VSIILKKSEYSF
+1688 EY
-1700 GSEIMKALS
+1700 LVQ
-1709 YCHERNW
+1709 
-1716 WANHA
+1716 HA
-1721 NIDFVVPY
+1721 
-1729 ARSDSLL
+1729 ARYSSL
-1736 EATNGKCRQGAN
+1736 
-1748 TKQSFET
+1748 
-1755 GIVYLKHKGKQSRIP
+1755 
-1770 EKIPYDFEFGY
+1770 
-1781 LIGAYCAEG
+1781 
-1790 CITKTQISISN
+1790 
-1801 NDVKFF
+1801 
-1807 EPINALML
+1807 
-1815 RWGITTKYYVVSN
+1815 
-1828 KNGQEGWTSSDLRI
+1828 
-1842 YSKLLTEI
+1842 
-1850 LNALCGKGS
+1850 
-1859 DNKFIHSELLNG
+1859 
-1871 NKEFMRGVLSGYF
+1871 
-1884 GGDGAIDKKTKY
+1884 
-1896 ISAYSVSRK
+1896 
-1905 LLENL
+1905 
-1910 QIMLGFGFG
+1910 
-1919 IYSKITKPTKCE
+1919 
-1931 TNNRGSKN
+1931 KN
-1939 ILQGYTICIKS
+1939 I
-1950 DGAVKFANEM
+1950 
-1960 RLFIDYKQA
+1960 
-1969 RLDEMAKASTKSSE
+1969 SE

-1996 VQTNMNRKKLAA
+1996 VHTNMNRKKLAA

-2046 FIVENGMGCYDTF
+2046 FIIENGMGCYDTF

-2091 SSLTICLKKDE
+2091 SSLTIFLKKDE

-2152 EYQRLLQE
+2152 EYQRMLQE
-2160 CAGIDAPEAED
+2160 CAGIDVPEEAEAD
-2171 DLAARSKWIIRMVM
+2171 PNDSGRSKWIIRMVM

-2311 LALDYIDVGRTI
+2311 LALDYIDVNRTI
-2323 SDDIQEIRSVLGIE
+2323 SDDIQEIYNVLGIE
-2337 AAREALLTEMTGVF
+2337 AAREALLSEMTGVF

-2365 LCDRMTASAGMVSI
+2365 LCDRMTASSGMVSI

-2441 LPHMIAKMEDV
+2441 LPQMIAKMEDV
-2452 AFQAQNDQAEIAEA
+2452 AFQAQNEQAEIAEA
-2466 MGAAAM
+2466 MGSAAA
-2472 DTSACAFENL
+2472 DTSACAFEKL

>member
-1 MAMATTTTK
+1 MASTK

-20 FSILSPEEIKKN
+20 FSMLSPEEIRKGS
-32 AVTEIT
+32 VTEIT

-43 IGNKPV
+43 VGNKPV
-49 LGGLFCPYMGVS
+49 IGGLFCPYMGVS
-61 EPGMLCPTDGLDY
+61 EPGILCPTDGLDY
-74 MQTPGYFGYIQLAMP
+74 MNTPGYFGRIELAAP
-89 VFYYQHLNTIHKIL
+89 VFYYQHLATVHKIL
-103 RCVCLKCSR
+103 RCVCIKCSK
-112 LLINK
+112 LLISK

-122 ALKMSPD
+122 ALKMLPD
-129 ERWSYVFGVASK
+129 ERWAYVFGVASK
-141 VKRCGDDNEE
+141 IKRCGDDNED

-160 IKKENLAT
+160 IRKENLAT
-168 LIAEWDSDG
+168 LIAEWESDG
-177 VKGMSEEDA
+177 IKGISEEDA
-186 KKMNMQLTPDI
+186 KKMNMLLTPDI

-274 AQASVWHMVLQY
+274 AQANVIADWHTVLQY

-299 APVAQRSGRKLKS
+299 APVAQRSGRPLKS

-365 VVVNDMNRRFLMRL
+365 VVVNDMNRRFLTKL

-397 GESISLRYADRENIV
+397 GENISLRYADRDNIV

-442 MCHIARIMR
+442 MCHIARIMHK
-451 QGDTFRMN
+451 GDTFRMN

-514 SLVGSYRLT
+514 SLLGSYRLT
-523 RPNVS
+523 RPGVS
-528 FTPREAMNLLMAYNG
+528 FAPRDAMNLLMAYNG
-543 INEGLFA
+543 VNEGLFA
-550 TQAERITSFQ
+550 SHADRISSFQ

-622 FGNMAAAAFIDDLQN
+622 FGNMAASDFIDNLQN

-642 MKSSAYSVGISDLI
+642 MKTSAYSVGISDLI
-656 ADRATNEQITQSITA
+656 ANRSTNEQIAQSITA

-685 GFFENATGNT
+685 GIFENATGNT

-716 KIGLKSLSKDNRF
+716 KIGLKSLDKDNRF
-729 VTMVKSGSKGSDL
+729 VTMVKAGSKGSDL

-816 SVTWETPVVVVE
+816 
-828 NDEPKYVKIGEWIDA
+828 
-843 HISSSSS
+843 
-850 VQRMTE
+850 
-856 QNMEYL
+856 
-862 ELDHPVKIVT
+862 
-872 MDYDGHV
+872 
-879 SWETVSAVTRHDP
+879 
-892 GEKLYKIT
+892 
-900 THAGRYVTVTA
+900 
-911 NKSLLVWNA
+911 
-920 ELGEFRE
+920 
-927 KYTDEIK
+927 
-934 VGDFVPVAKHVR
+934 
-946 DLRSGV
+946 
-952 GIDEIQMTKYFPK
+952 
-965 SEFIYGSEVKTAIE
+965 
-979 MMNESMQDRK
+979 
-989 KIPSNWWDE
+989 
-998 NNNTAFTLPF
+998 
-1008 DSKAKLQ
+1008 
-1015 RAIVRSKIDE
+1015 
-1025 LSANGVYPPSGS
+1025 
-1037 RQWGI
+1037 
-1042 VPETFELNYENGTFI
+1042 
-1057 GLFIAEGN
+1057 
-1065 INGAN
+1065 
-1070 IYITNNDSKIR
+1070 
-1081 EFVKT
+1081 
-1086 WFAKYSIKCK
+1086 
-1096 EDIRKNAANG
+1096 
-1106 TTSTVVGTSCILAK
+1106 
-1120 FITQLVGHGADS
+1120 
-1132 KHVPNEAYISN
+1132 
-1143 MEFVKGIISGY
+1143 
-1154 ISGDGHV
+1154 
-1161 SRNSIE
+1161 
-1167 SSSCSQ
+1167 
-1173 RLTEDI
+1173 
-1179 AFLCS
+1179 
-1184 RIGVH
+1184 
-1189 ARVFK
+1189 
-1194 SQLKRNNFGTKNIK
+1194 
-1208 PSYRLSIRSTN
+1208 
-1219 GQLFAEQIDLLHDQ
+1219 
-1233 KNDRLKSITW
+1233 
-1243 TSALNKVQQHNDVV
+1243 
-1257 LDAIVS
+1257 
-1263 IEYVDPALHPK
+1263 
-1274 MYDLTIP
+1274 
-1281 TTLNFGLANGLQ
+1281 
-1293 VRDTS
+1293 TS

-1321 VRNNKGRVVQF
+1321 VRNNKGRVIQF

-1346 QIIPLVNLGLDEIYA
+1346 QIMPLVNLGLDEIYA

-1397 CKHWIDFMIEQ
+1397 CKQWIDFMIEEREKVIQ
-1408 RENIIKCVFRN
+1408 RVFRN

-1462 AAYKRLETMHY
+1462 AAYKRLESMHY
-1473 CAPTQLFKVMFFYYL
+1473 CAPTQLFKVMYFYYL
-1488 SPKDLLMVKRFNQKA
+1488 SPKDLLMVKRFNKKA
-1503 LTVLLEMIVLKYK
+1503 LTVLLEMVVLKYK

-1540 LTLNSVSYDTRVML
+1540 LTLN
-1554 RIDGQIKV
+1554 
-1562 FQIGEYIDQYI
+1562 
-1573 EKAERMENHP
+1573 
-1583 NDTKLGYIN
+1583 
-1592 ADEDVFIPSV
+1592 
-1602 DALGITSWKRVEAVT
+1602 
-1617 RHPVV
+1617 
-1622 NVDGTNTVLR
+1622 
-1632 VTTEDGR
+1632 
-1639 QVIAT
+1639 
-1644 KAKSFLSIDANNQL
+1644 
-1658 AATNGS
+1658 
-1664 DLKVGD
+1664 
-1670 YIPIN
+1670 
-1675 QRAFEMPENDSFD
+1675 
-1688 VSIILKKSEYSF
+1688 
-1700 GSEIMKALS
+1700 
-1709 YCHERNW
+1709 
-1716 WANHA
+1716 
-1721 NIDFVVPY
+1721 
-1729 ARSDSLL
+1729 
-1736 EATNGKCRQGAN
+1736 
-1748 TKQSFET
+1748 
-1755 GIVYLKHKGKQSRIP
+1755 
-1770 EKIPYDFEFGY
+1770 
-1781 LIGAYCAEG
+1781 
-1790 CITKTQISISN
+1790 
-1801 NDVKFF
+1801 
-1807 EPINALML
+1807 
-1815 RWGITTKYYVVSN
+1815 
-1828 KNGQEGWTSSDLRI
+1828 
-1842 YSKLLTEI
+1842 
-1850 LNALCGKGS
+1850 
-1859 DNKFIHSELLNG
+1859 
-1871 NKEFMRGVLSGYF
+1871 
-1884 GGDGAIDKKTKY
+1884 
-1896 ISAYSVSRK
+1896 
-1905 LLENL
+1905 
-1910 QIMLGFGFG
+1910 
-1919 IYSKITKPTKCE
+1919 
-1931 TNNRGSKN
+1931 
-1939 ILQGYTICIKS
+1939 
-1950 DGAVKFANEM
+1950 
-1960 RLFIDYKQA
+1960 
-1969 RLDEMAKASTKSSE
+1969 
-1983 VNDVIPT
+1983 
-1990 FVHNGK
+1990 
-1996 VQTNMNRKKLAA
+1996 
-2008 IIGTNPFPDVRFDK
+2008 
-2022 IVSIEEIPNPT
+2022 
-2033 EWMYDF
+2033 
-2039 TVEETRT
+2039 
-2046 FIVENGMGCYDTF
+2046 TF

-2152 EYQRLLQE
+2152 EYQRMLNE
-2160 CAGIDAPEAED
+2160 CAGIDAPDAEAD
-2171 DLAARSKWIIRMVM
+2171 PNDSARSKWIIRMVM
-2185 SREAML
+2185 NRDAML

-2297 TWVLDTKGTNLMDV
+2297 TWVLDTKGTNLMEV
-2311 LALDYIDVGRTI
+2311 LALDYIDVNRTI
-2323 SDDIQEIRSVLGIE
+2323 SDDIQEIHSVLGIE

-2365 LCDRMTASAGMVSI
+2365 LCDRMTASSGMVSI

-2441 LPHMIAKMEDV
+2441 LSQMIAKMEDV
-2452 AFQAQNDQAEIAEA
+2452 AFQAQNEQEEIAEA
-2466 MGAAAM
+2466 MGSAAA
-2472 DTSACAFENL
+2472 DTSACAFEKL

-2496 GQGADN
+2496 GHGADN

>member
-1 MAMATTTTK
+1 MSITTTSIK

-20 FSILSPEEIKKN
+20 FSILSPEEIRKG

-43 IGNKPV
+43 VGNKPV

-74 MQTPGYFGYIQLAMP
+74 MQTPGYFGRIELAMP

-112 LLINK
+112 LLVNK
-117 EQHKQ
+117 EEHKQ

-160 IKKENLAT
+160 IRKENLAT
-168 LIAEWDSDG
+168 LIAEWESDG
-177 VKGMSEEDA
+177 IKGMSEEDA

-264 KTLQEKIRDG
+264 KTLQDKIGDG

-514 SLVGSYRLT
+514 SLLGSYRFT

-528 FTPREAMNLLMAYNG
+528 FSPRDAMNLLMAHNG
-543 INEGLFA
+543 VNEGLFS
-550 TQAERITSFQ
+550 THAERITSFQ
-560 ILSQIMPA
+560 ILSQIMPS

-622 FGNMAAAAFIDDLQN
+622 FGNMAASDFIDNLQN

-642 MKSSAYSVGISDLI
+642 MKGSAYSVGISDLI
-656 ADRATNEQITQSITA
+656 ANRSTNEQIAQSITA

-685 GFFENATGNT
+685 GIFENATGNT

-716 KIGLKSLSKDNRF
+716 KIGLKSLDKDNRF
-729 VTMVKSGSKGSDL
+729 VTMVKAGSKGSDL

-828 NDEPKYVKIGEWIDA
+828 NDEPKYVKIGEWIDS
-843 HISSSSS
+843 HISSSSA

-920 ELGEFRE
+920 ELGQFRE

-934 VGDFVPVAKHVR
+934 VGDFVPVAKRVC
-946 DLRSGV
+946 DLRSGA
-952 GIDEIQMTKYFPK
+952 GIYEIKMTKYFPK
-965 SEFIYGSEVKTAIE
+965 NEFIYGSEVKKAIE

-998 NNNTAFTLPF
+998 NNNASFTLPF
-1008 DSKAKLQ
+1008 DSKARLQ

-1042 VPETFELNYENGTFI
+1042 VPETFELNFENGTFI

-1086 WFAKYSIKCK
+1086 WFAKYNINCK
-1096 EDIRKNAANG
+1096 EDIRKNNANG

-1132 KHVPNEAYISN
+1132 KHVPNEAYVSN
-1143 MEFVKGIISGY
+1143 IEFVKGIISGY
-1154 ISGDGHV
+1154 ISGDGHI

-1167 SSSCSQ
+1167 SSSCCQ

-1219 GQLFAEQIDLLHDQ
+1219 GQLFADQIDLLHDQ
-1233 KNDRLKSITW
+1233 KNARLKSITW
-1243 TSALNKVQQHNDVV
+1243 SSALNKVQQHNDVV

-1263 IEYVDPALHPK
+1263 IESVDPALHPK

-1321 VRNNKGRVVQF
+1321 VRNNKGRVIQF

-1346 QIIPLVNLGLDEIYA
+1346 QIVPLVNMGLDEIYA

-1383 ISRMKKQKAENDAK
+1383 ISRMKKQKADNDAK

-1408 RENIIKCVFRN
+1408 REKVIQSVFRN
-1419 KNTDRVFLP
+1419 KNNDRVFLP

-1462 AAYKRLETMHY
+1462 AAYKRLESMHY

-1488 SPKDLLMVKRFNQKA
+1488 SPKDLLMVKRFNKKA

-1540 LTLNSVSYDTRVML
+1540 LTLNSVSYDTRIML
-1554 RIDGQIKV
+1554 KVDGQIKV
-1562 FQIGEYIDQYI
+1562 HQIGEYIDQYI
-1573 EKAERMENHP
+1573 ENAERMEDHP

-1592 ADEDVFIPSV
+1592 ADEDVFVPSV
-1602 DALGITSWKRVEAVT
+1602 DAFGITSWKRVEAVT

-1622 NVDGTNTVLR
+1622 NADGTNTVLR

-1644 KAKSFLSIDANNQL
+1644 KAKSFLSIDAKNQL

-1675 QRAFEMPENDSFD
+1675 QRAFEMPENDS
-1688 VSIILKKSEYSF
+1688 
-1700 GSEIMKALS
+1700 
-1709 YCHERNW
+1709 
-1716 WANHA
+1716 
-1721 NIDFVVPY
+1721 
-1729 ARSDSLL
+1729 
-1736 EATNGKCRQGAN
+1736 T
-1748 TKQSFET
+1748 
-1755 GIVYLKHKGKQSRIP
+1755 
-1770 EKIPYDFEFGY
+1770 
-1781 LIGAYCAEG
+1781 
-1790 CITKTQISISN
+1790 
-1801 NDVKFF
+1801 
-1807 EPINALML
+1807 
-1815 RWGITTKYYVVSN
+1815 
-1828 KNGQEGWTSSDLRI
+1828 
-1842 YSKLLTEI
+1842 
-1850 LNALCGKGS
+1850 
-1859 DNKFIHSELLNG
+1859 
-1871 NKEFMRGVLSGYF
+1871 
-1884 GGDGAIDKKTKY
+1884 
-1896 ISAYSVSRK
+1896 SAYLVQHAERYS
-1905 LLENL
+1905 NL
-1910 QIMLGFGFG
+1910 
-1919 IYSKITKPTKCE
+1919 
-1931 TNNRGSKN
+1931 KN
-1939 ILQGYTICIKS
+1939 I
-1950 DGAVKFANEM
+1950 
-1960 RLFIDYKQA
+1960 
-1969 RLDEMAKASTKSSE
+1969 SE

-1996 VQTNMNRKKLAA
+1996 VHTNMNRKKLAA

-2046 FIVENGMGCYDTF
+2046 FIIENGMALFDTF

-2114 QIELTQLSELVESV
+2114 QIELTQLSELVENV

-2133 PDDLNTLIQEDRST
+2133 PDDMNTLIQEDRST

-2152 EYQRLLQE
+2152 EYQRMLQE
-2160 CAGIDAPEAED
+2160 CAGTAPEAEAD
-2171 DLAARSKWIIRMVM
+2171 PNDSARSKWIIRMVM

-2311 LALDYIDVGRTI
+2311 LALDYIDVNRTI

-2337 AAREALLTEMTGVF
+2337 AAREALLSEMTGVF

-2365 LCDRMTASAGMVSI
+2365 LCDRMTASSGMVSI

-2441 LPHMIAKMEDV
+2441 LPQMIAKMEDV
-2452 AFQAQNDQAEIAEA
+2452 AFQAQNEQAEIAEA

-2472 DTSACAFENL
+2472 DTSACAFEKL

-2496 GQGADN
+2496 GHGADN